1 MNKITK
7 KHVIKFLSLFT
18 FMLFSCQG
26 LFDSQKIESMQDGPF
41 VVTGRISNSMDSS
54 ASGARTASSSK
65 NELEK
70 FWYKVT
76 ATPSE
81 STLEVKETIVSS
93 KDYSFVLDKGTW
105 TFYVEAYLV
114 ATSDEIT
121 DSTIPILVSNNLEY
135 NINSSSVTLPSI
147 TLQLNTAANATG
159 TFSLP
164 IDVTGTGIESCK
176 VEFTNILDGIKPD
189 GFTANADTVSETGRE
204 IITLQP
210 GSNISA
216 GYYLM
221 RMEFYNGT
229 NGTGIRLYSRTEMIT
244 IYPGA
249 SSTSYVVKWNNE
261 NNLLEITTSLIEGNR
276 NHEVYVDSSASVSG
290 SGGFFD
296 PFNTFT
302 QAMDYINTVNDGND
316 ANIDYSIILC
326 NDITG
331 APASGS
337 DTFITIE
344 PHHPINLTIKSKPES
359 EIYKIQPT
367 ESSRGIS
374 FKGIDGGACLFTLQ
388 NVAITGYGTST
399 DNTTPLGAYVYENA
413 TVQLTGATYIDYIA
427 VENDALSIK
436 IPSELKKI
444 YKTADNKYSTEEAD
458 NTLLKNFI
466 YVPQTS
472 YAEDKRYLSGDGLA
486 ASYMNIGIEDQQL
499 ADSKKQKWEF
509 LSTGYIQKFFLYAKN
524 LTSIPAAGDTVYI
537 KDAADLYALQTLVN
551 SGYLFN
557 ADGSKKILSSSG
569 ISFENVTFEQL
580 EDIDLTT
587 NATTENWVPI
597 GKTNSTYVPTSY
609 PFSGN
614 YAGNKKTIN
623 IQMAYS
629 SGTELTLGLFGYVKN
644 GSVKDITVSGKITAD
659 DISTVKLAAG
669 VVSYLENG
677 TVDGCVNDVKIIIKD
692 TVSGAKI
699 GGIVAEAMTGS
710 KITNCISKNFVSVIN
725 ANNIVCM
732 GGVAGS
738 AYGTLIDNVKNEKR
752 IVCSSD
758 SGVTAETGGIVG
770 YLCDSKINN
779 SINRG
784 QVLLT
789 SNGHAGGIV
798 GSLFG
803 TTNKIYNCYNENIVS
818 ASNGYSAGIVGY
830 AAINQSQTSVD
841 IQNCVS
847 YEKINENISQKSGII
862 NVVKS
867 TDSDPDTI
875 GTISNCYWYIP
886 SGITLEMK
894 GTDDPDTTVENCS
907 SFTLNSPA
915 DEWYGTLASPVDA
928 GEKTNIKALVYA
940 LNSWVDYANKT
951 SLVSDV
957 TFKTVHFDKDNGN
970 DNGNGLEFGTPPEG
984 EPPAAPTGS
993 LSSDFSDS
1001 ILSLKDGGT
1010 TVYVKTAEDLKAFAA
1025 LVNSGSYG
1033 EDSAKLEVTDKTF
1046 TDITVEQTAD
1056 IDLTDLYDDSFTSW
1070 VPIGNSPTER
1080 FQGTYNGNNFKIE
1093 GLFIKDD
1100 NTSTDSGLFG
1110 TVRNG
1115 SILNCNVF
1123 GSINVSGACYA
1134 DNGGI
1139 VAILQDSTV
1148 SNCTSYVT
1156 IIYGST
1162 NTTAYA
1168 AGGIVGK
1175 VSHGSSGESYI
1186 DNCVNLGNI
1195 TVSENTGY
1203 VGGIVGNISY
1213 KCTITN
1219 CINKGTIANNSTHSN
1234 KSSGG
1239 IVGNISENI
1248 QTTIENCYNNAD
1260 ITSLETTGKAGG
1272 IVGYLN
1278 AGCAAAITNCVNN
1291 GNISKYGYKYGIV
1304 GNDSF
1309 GANSGTVSNCRFT
1322 TAYGINSALL
1332 GGSSNISSIDN
1343 ISFLSSELS
1352 TLPTVLN
1359 NWVNTKN
1366 ASEPGKYLSWA
1377 YESAKGLYL
1386 VPPPVVANP
1395 PIAGHTYASTMAS
1408 APSSGTVYIR
1418 EAADLQQISTWSQS
1432 STLEN
1437 VTFEMDYDVS
1447 LDGIEWTPIGT
1458 VSNPFGGIFDGNNKS
1473 IINFNNDSAGDGF
1486 ALFNRAKNASLKN
1499 IDISG
1504 QITVT
1509 TGPSPYSAGIVAMAD
1524 GCNIEN
1530 CKSNVNITSAIEG
1543 SCIAGIAANLT
1554 GVPSTI
1560 SNCLNLGTMDISK
1573 KTSNAGGI
1581 VAYVSI
1587 KDNTTFIRNVENKG
1601 NIKHSGAA
1609 TSSINL
1615 GGIVGLADTNSG
1627 GVIVIENSGNK
1638 GTIFSNAKN
1647 SNTAVT
1653 DSLKVHAGGI
1663 IGFEI
1668 NSKANNK
1675 VLNCFNVGQ
1684 ISGANINAAI
1694 VATGSTVAT
1703 IEYCYF
1709 DSTKCEMWKDSSNEE
1724 TTTVKKTYA
1733 DSGYNVSITVNS
1745 TDCYYVTTA
1754 LNTWIQSQSDSSLY
1768 TNWNNIHG
1776 DNSAPG
1782 YGEPVLPIE
1791 QTP

>member
-26 LFDSQKIESMQDGPF
+26 LFDSQKIESKQEGPF

-65 NELEK
+65 NESEK

-81 STLEVKETIVSS
+81 PTLEVKETIVSS

-147 TLQLNTAANATG
+147 ELKMNTAANATG

-176 VEFTNILDGIKPD
+176 VEFTNMLDGSAPEE
-189 GFTANADTVSETGRE
+189 FTANADTVSETGSK

-229 NGTGIRLYSRTEMIT
+229 DGTGLRLYSRTEMIT

-261 NNLLEITTSLIEGNR
+261 NNLLEITASLIEGNR
-276 NHEVYVDSSASVSG
+276 NHEVYVNSAASVSG

-326 NDITG
+326 SDITG
-331 APASGS
+331 ASASGS
-337 DTFITIE
+337 DTFIEIE
-344 PHHPINLTIKSKPES
+344 PHHLINLTIKSKPES

-399 DNTTPLGAYVYENA
+399 DNTAPLGAYVYENA

-427 VENDALSIK
+427 VENDAPVIK

-444 YKTADNKYSTEEAD
+444 YKTADNKYSTEETD

-472 YAEDKRYLSGDGLA
+472 YAEDKQYLSGDGLA
-486 ASYMNIGIEDQQL
+486 TSCMNIGIKDQQL
-499 ADSKKQKWEF
+499 DDSKKQKWEF

-524 LTSIPAAGDTVYI
+524 LTSIPAEGDTVYI

-557 ADGSKKILSSSG
+557 ADGSKIILSTTG

-587 NATTENWVPI
+587 NDNTKKWVPI

-614 YAGNKKTIN
+614 YAGNNKTIN
-623 IQMAYS
+623 ILMSYS

-644 GSVKDITVSGKITAD
+644 GSVKDITVSGSIETND
-659 DISTVKLAAG
+659 PSTVKLAAG
-669 VVSYLENG
+669 IVSYLENG
-677 TVDGCVNDVKIIIKD
+677 TVDGCVDDVLITIKY

-732 GGVAGS
+732 GGIAGS
-738 AYGTLIDNVKNEKR
+738 AYGTLIDNVKNGKK
-752 IVCSSD
+752 IACSSD

-770 YLCDSKINN
+770 YLCDSKIYN

-784 QVLLT
+784 QVLLL
-789 SNGHAGGIV
+789 SDGHAGGIV

-803 TTNKIYNCYNENIVS
+803 TENKIYNCYNDNIVS
-818 ASNGYSAGIVGY
+818 VYNGYSAGIVGY
-830 AAINQSQTSVD
+830 AAINQSHSSVD

-847 YEKINENISQKSGII
+847 YENINENDSQKSGII
-862 NVVKS
+862 NVVNS
-867 TDSDPDTI
+867 TASDPDTI

-894 GTDDPDTTVENCS
+894 GPDGSGTTVENCS

-915 DEWYGTLASPVDA
+915 DEWYGTLASPVTA
-928 GEKTNIKALVYA
+928 GGKTGIKALVYA
-940 LNSWVDYANKT
+940 LNSWVVYANEPP
-951 SLVSDV
+951 LVSDV
-957 TFKTVHFDKDNGN
+957 EFKNVHFDET
-970 DNGNGLEFGTPPEG
+970 NGLEFGTPPAG

-993 LSSDFSDS
+993 LSSEFSDS
-1001 ILSLKDGGT
+1001 ILSLNNGETT

-1033 EDSAKLEVTDKTF
+1033 KDSVTLEVTDKTF
-1046 TDITVEQTAD
+1046 AGITVEQTAD

-1070 VPIGNSPTER
+1070 IPIGTTEGYTTKW
-1080 FQGTYNGNNFKIE
+1080 FKGTYNGNGNQISNLNINATTDIAPALFGNVQNGTIQNVIVSGSVVCSSGDYVA
-1093 GLFIKDD
+1093 GLVNCLVSGTLENCVSNVNVK
-1100 NTSTDSGLFG
+1100 NTSAYT
-1110 TVRNG
+1110 T
-1115 SILNCNVF
+1115 SIT
-1123 GSINVSGACYA
+1123 
-1134 DNGGI
+1134 GGI
-1139 VAILQDSTV
+1139 VASVKGGSKVL
-1148 SNCTSYVT
+1148 NCTNN
-1156 IIYGST
+1156 GSIE
-1162 NTTAYA
+1162 NTGNSNF
-1168 AGGIVGK
+1168 AGGIAG
-1175 VSHGSSGESYI
+1175 VSDSTSTNLFINCKNNGS
-1186 DNCVNLGNI
+1186 VI
-1195 TVSENTGY
+1195 TSSTDISSSA
-1203 VGGIVGNISY
+1203 GGIISTNKGQLY
-1213 KCTITN
+1213 IFN
-1219 CINKGTIANNSTHSN
+1219 CINYGKIETKNNAGYG
-1234 KSSGG
+1234 GG
-1239 IVGNISENI
+1239 ILGANRTESYRVNI
-1248 QTTIENCYNNAD
+1248 Y
-1260 ITSLETTGKAGG
+1260 
-1272 IVGYLN
+1272 
-1278 AGCAAAITNCVNN
+1278 NCVNN
-1291 GNISKYGYKYGIV
+1291 ASVNNFSGNYGIIGYIQANSTIYVKYCYNNSSKVSELFDTTSSITSENNQNTSFTEGYEESIVTELNANISKFSDLYGYEYCH
-1304 GNDSF
+1304 N
-1309 GANSGTVSNCRFT
+1309 
-1322 TAYGINSALL
+1322 
-1332 GGSSNISSIDN
+1332 
-1343 ISFLSSELS
+1343 
-1352 TLPTVLN
+1352 
-1359 NWVNTKN
+1359 
-1366 ASEPGKYLSWA
+1366 WA

-1418 EAADLQQISTWSQS
+1418 ESADLQQIFQ
-1432 STLEN
+1432 L
-1437 VTFEMDYDVS
+1437 V
-1447 LDGIEWTPIGT
+1447 PI
-1458 VSNPFGGIFDGNNKS
+1458 F
-1473 IINFNNDSAGDGF
+1473 
-1486 ALFNRAKNASLKN
+1486 
-1499 IDISG
+1499 
-1504 QITVT
+1504 
-1509 TGPSPYSAGIVAMAD
+1509 
-1524 GCNIEN
+1524 
-1530 CKSNVNITSAIEG
+1530 
-1543 SCIAGIAANLT
+1543 
-1554 GVPSTI
+1554 
-1560 SNCLNLGTMDISK
+1560 
-1573 KTSNAGGI
+1573 
-1581 VAYVSI
+1581 
-1587 KDNTTFIRNVENKG
+1587 
-1601 NIKHSGAA
+1601 
-1609 TSSINL
+1609 
-1615 GGIVGLADTNSG
+1615 
-1627 GVIVIENSGNK
+1627 
-1638 GTIFSNAKN
+1638 
-1647 SNTAVT
+1647 
-1653 DSLKVHAGGI
+1653 
-1663 IGFEI
+1663 
-1668 NSKANNK
+1668 
-1675 VLNCFNVGQ
+1675 
-1684 ISGANINAAI
+1684 
-1694 VATGSTVAT
+1694 
-1703 IEYCYF
+1703 
-1709 DSTKCEMWKDSSNEE
+1709 
-1724 TTTVKKTYA
+1724 
-1733 DSGYNVSITVNS
+1733 
-1745 TDCYYVTTA
+1745 
-1754 LNTWIQSQSDSSLY
+1754 Y
-1768 TNWNNIHG
+1768 T
-1776 DNSAPG
+1776 
-1782 YGEPVLPIE
+1782 
-1791 QTP
+1791 

>member
-1 MNKITK
+1 
-7 KHVIKFLSLFT
+7 
-18 FMLFSCQG
+18 MLFSCQG

-65 NELEK
+65 NESEK

-135 NINSSSVTLPSI
+135 NINLSSVTLPSI
-147 TLQLNTAANATG
+147 KLKMNTAANATG

-164 IDVTGTGIESCK
+164 IDVTDTGIASCK

-189 GFTANADTVSETGRE
+189 GFIANAVTGSENGSK

-276 NHEVYVDSSASVSG
+276 NHEVYVDSSALDSG

-316 ANIDYSIILC
+316 TNIDYSIILC

-337 DTFITIE
+337 NTFIEIE
-344 PHHPINLTIKSKPES
+344 PHHPINLTIKSKPDS

-374 FKGIDGGACLFTLQ
+374 FKGIDGEDCLFTLQ
-388 NVAITGYGTST
+388 DVAITGYGTST
-399 DNTTPLGAYVYENA
+399 DNTAPLGAYVYKNA

-427 VENDALSIK
+427 VEDDALSIK

-444 YKTADNKYSTEEAD
+444 YKTAENKYSTEEAD

-472 YAEDKRYLSGDGLA
+472 YAEDKQYLSGDGLA
-486 ASYMNIGIEDQQL
+486 TSCMNIGIEDQQL

-524 LTSIPAAGDTVYI
+524 LTSIPAAGETVYI

-551 SGYLFN
+551 SGFLFN
-557 ADGSKKILSSSG
+557 ADGTKITLSSSG

-580 EDIDLTT
+580 EDVDLTKNDNT
-587 NATTENWVPI
+587 KNWFPI
-597 GKTNSTYVPTSY
+597 GKTYSTLVSTSY

-623 IQMAYS
+623 IQMSYS

-644 GSVKDITVSGKITAD
+644 GSVKDITVSGNITTD

-669 VVSYLENG
+669 VVSYLEGG
-677 TVDGCVNDVKIIIKD
+677 TVDGCVNDVSIAIKNG
-692 TVSGAKI
+692 TVDGAKI
-699 GGIVAEAMTGS
+699 GGIVAAAMSAS
-710 KITNCISKNFVSVIN
+710 KITNCISKKFVSVAN
-725 ANNIVCM
+725 ANTTVCM
-732 GGVAGS
+732 GGIAGS
-738 AYGTLIDNVKNEKR
+738 AYGTLIDNVKNEKK
-752 IVCSSD
+752 IACSSV

-770 YLCDSKINN
+770 YLCDSKIYN

-784 QVLLT
+784 QVLLL
-789 SNGHAGGIV
+789 SDGHAGGIV

-803 TTNKIYNCYNENIVS
+803 TENKIYNCYNENIVS

-867 TDSDPDTI
+867 TASDPDSI

-894 GTDDPDTTVENCS
+894 GTDDPDTVVENCS

-928 GEKTNIKALVYA
+928 GEKTGIKALVYA
-940 LNSWVDYANKT
+940 LNSWVNYANET

-957 TFKTVHFDKDNGN
+957 EFKNVFFDKDNGN

-1001 ILSLKDGGT
+1001 ILSLNNGETT

-1056 IDLTDLYDDSFTSW
+1056 IDLAALYDESFTSW
-1070 VPIGNSPTER
+1070 VPIGTTEGYT
-1080 FQGTYNGNNFKIE
+1080 FKWFKGTYNGNGNQISNLNINATTDIAPALFGNVQNGTIQNVIVSGSVTCSSGDDVA
-1093 GLFIKDD
+1093 GLVNCLDSGTVKNCVSNVNVT
-1100 NTSTDSGLFG
+1100 NTSAYTTSITGGVVANVKGGSKILNC
-1110 TVRNG
+1110 TNNG
-1115 SILNCNVF
+1115 SIENTGN
-1123 GSINVSGACYA
+1123 
-1134 DNGGI
+1134 
-1139 VAILQDSTV
+1139 
-1148 SNCTSYVT
+1148 SNF
-1156 IIYGST
+1156 
-1162 NTTAYA
+1162 
-1168 AGGIVGK
+1168 AGGIAG
-1175 VSHGSSGESYI
+1175 VSDSTSTNLFINCKNNGS
-1186 DNCVNLGNI
+1186 VI
-1195 TVSENTGY
+1195 TSSTDTSSSA
-1203 VGGIVGNISY
+1203 GGIISTNRGKLNIF
-1213 KCTITN
+1213 N
-1219 CINKGTIANNSTHSN
+1219 CINYGEIKATSNAAYGGGILGANSTTSYN
-1234 KSSGG
+1234 
-1239 IVGNISENI
+1239 VNI
-1248 QTTIENCYNNAD
+1248 Y
-1260 ITSLETTGKAGG
+1260 
-1272 IVGYLN
+1272 
-1278 AGCAAAITNCVNN
+1278 NCVNN
-1291 GNISKYGYKYGIV
+1291 ASVNNFSGNYGIIGYIQANSTIYVKYCYNNSSKVSELFDTTSSVTSEGNQNLSFTDVYEESIVTELNANISKFSDLYGYEYCHK
-1304 GNDSF
+1304 
-1309 GANSGTVSNCRFT
+1309 
-1322 TAYGINSALL
+1322 
-1332 GGSSNISSIDN
+1332 
-1343 ISFLSSELS
+1343 
-1352 TLPTVLN
+1352 
-1359 NWVNTKN
+1359 
-1366 ASEPGKYLSWA
+1366 WA

-1437 VTFEMDYDVS
+1437 VTFVMDYDVS
-1447 LDGIEWTPIGT
+1447 LDGIEWIPIGT
-1458 VSNPFGGIFDGNNKS
+1458 VSNPFGGSFDGNNKT

-1486 ALFNRAKNASLKN
+1486 ALFNRATNASLKN

-1504 QITVT
+1504 QITVNT
-1509 TGPSPYSAGIVAMAD
+1509 DSNPYSAGIVAMAD
-1524 GCNIEN
+1524 GCIIEN
-1530 CKSNVNITSAIEG
+1530 CKSNVNITSTIEG

-1554 GVPSTI
+1554 GTPSTI

-1573 KTSNAGGI
+1573 KNSKAGGI
-1581 VAYVSI
+1581 VALVSI
-1587 KDNTTFIRNVENKG
+1587 NSNTTFIRNVENKG
-1601 NIKHSGAA
+1601 GIKHSGTA
-1609 TSSINL
+1609 TTSINL
-1615 GGIVGLADTNSG
+1615 GGIVGFADTNSG

-1638 GTIFSNAKN
+1638 GTITSNAN
-1647 SNTAVT
+1647 NTNASVG
-1653 DSLKVHAGGI
+1653 DSSKVHAGGI
-1663 IGFEI
+1663 IGFESY
-1668 NSKANNK
+1668 SKADNK
-1675 VLNCFNVGQ
+1675 VFNCFNVGE

-1694 VATGSTVAT
+1694 VATGSTAAT

-1709 DSTKCEMWKDSSNEE
+1709 DSTKCEMWKDSSKEE
-1724 TTTVKKTYA
+1724 TDTVKKTYA

-1745 TDCYYVTTA
+1745 TDCHYVTTA
-1754 LNTWIQSQSDSSLY
+1754 LNTWIQSQSDSFLY
-1768 TNWNNIHG
+1768 TNWNNING
-1776 DNSAPG
+1776 DNSATG

>member
-1 MNKITK
+1 
-7 KHVIKFLSLFT
+7 
-18 FMLFSCQG
+18 MLFSCQG
-26 LFDSQKIESMQDGPF
+26 LFDSQKIESMQEGPF

-65 NELEK
+65 NESEK

-81 STLEVKETIVSS
+81 PTLEVKETIVSS

-135 NINSSSVTLPSI
+135 NINSSSVTLPSVE
-147 TLQLNTAANATG
+147 LKMNTAANATG

-189 GFTANADTVSETGRE
+189 GFIANADTVSETGRE

-221 RMEFYNGT
+221 RMEFYSET
-229 NGTGIRLYSRTEMIT
+229 DGTGIRLYSRTEMIT

-276 NHEVYVDSSASVSG
+276 NHEVYVNSSDSDSG

-296 PFNTFT
+296 PFKTFT

-337 DTFITIE
+337 DTFIEIE

-399 DNTTPLGAYVYENA
+399 DNTAPLGAYVYENA

-436 IPSELKKI
+436 IPSELEKI

-472 YAEDKRYLSGDGLA
+472 YAEDKQYLSGDGLA
-486 ASYMNIGIEDQQL
+486 TSCMNIGIKDQQL
-499 ADSKKQKWEF
+499 DDSKKQKWEF

-524 LTSIPAAGDTVYI
+524 LTSIPAEGDTVYI

-551 SGYLFN
+551 SGYLLN
-557 ADGSKKILSSSG
+557 ADGSKNILSTTG
-569 ISFENVTFEQL
+569 ISFEGVTFEQL

-587 NATTENWVPI
+587 NDNTKNWFPI
-597 GKTNSTYVPTSY
+597 GKTYSTLVSTSY

-614 YAGNKKTIN
+614 YAGNNKTIN
-623 IQMAYS
+623 ILMSYS

-644 GSVKDITVSGKITAD
+644 GSVKDITVSGNITTD
-659 DISTVKLAAG
+659 GDSTVKLAAG
-669 VVSYLENG
+669 VVSYLEG
-677 TVDGCVNDVKIIIKD
+677 GIVDGCVNDVIIVIKD

-732 GGVAGS
+732 GGIAGS
-738 AYGTLIDNVKNEKR
+738 AYGTLIDNVKNEKK
-752 IVCSSD
+752 IACSSD

-770 YLCDSKINN
+770 YLVDSQIYN
-779 SINRG
+779 SINKG
-784 QVLLT
+784 QVLLL
-789 SNGHAGGIV
+789 SDGHAGGIV

-803 TTNKIYNCYNENIVS
+803 TENKIYNCYNDNIVS
-818 ASNGYSAGIVGY
+818 VYNGYSAGIVGY
-830 AAINQSQTSVD
+830 AAINQSQTSVV

-847 YEKINENISQKSGII
+847 YENINENDSQKSGII
-862 NVVKS
+862 NVVNS
-867 TDSDPDTI
+867 TASDPDTI

-894 GTDDPDTTVENCS
+894 GPDGSGTTVENCS

-915 DEWYGTLASPVDA
+915 DEWYGTLASPVTA
-928 GEKTNIKALVYA
+928 GGKTGIKALVYA

-951 SLVSDV
+951 PLVSDV
-957 TFKTVHFDKDNGN
+957 TFKNVCFDET
-970 DNGNGLEFGTPPEG
+970 NGLEFGAPPEG
-984 EPPAAPTGS
+984 EPPAAPTCS

-1001 ILSLKDGGT
+1001 IQSLNTGGT
-1010 TVYVKTAEDLKAFAA
+1010 IVYVKTAEDLKAFAA

-1033 EDSAKLEVTDKTF
+1033 KDSATLEVTDKTF
-1046 TDITVEQTAD
+1046 TGITVEQTAD

-1070 VPIGNSPTER
+1070 IPIGTTEGYTTKW
-1080 FQGTYNGNNFKIE
+1080 FKGTYNGNGNQISNLNINATTDIAPALFGNVQNGTIQNVIVSGSVVCSSGDYVA
-1093 GLFIKDD
+1093 GLVNCLVSGTLENCVSNVNVK
-1100 NTSTDSGLFG
+1100 NTSAYT
-1110 TVRNG
+1110 T
-1115 SILNCNVF
+1115 SIT
-1123 GSINVSGACYA
+1123 
-1134 DNGGI
+1134 GGI
-1139 VAILQDSTV
+1139 VASVKGGSKVL
-1148 SNCTSYVT
+1148 NCTNN
-1156 IIYGST
+1156 GSIE
-1162 NTTAYA
+1162 NTGNSNF
-1168 AGGIVGK
+1168 AGGIAG
-1175 VSHGSSGESYI
+1175 VSDSTSTNLFINCKNNGS
-1186 DNCVNLGNI
+1186 VI
-1195 TVSENTGY
+1195 TSSTDISSSA
-1203 VGGIVGNISY
+1203 GGIISTNKGQLNIF
-1213 KCTITN
+1213 N
-1219 CINKGTIANNSTHSN
+1219 CINYGKIETKNNAGYG
-1234 KSSGG
+1234 GG
-1239 IVGNISENI
+1239 ILGANRTESYRVNI
-1248 QTTIENCYNNAD
+1248 Y
-1260 ITSLETTGKAGG
+1260 
-1272 IVGYLN
+1272 
-1278 AGCAAAITNCVNN
+1278 NCVNN
-1291 GNISKYGYKYGIV
+1291 ASVNNFSGNYGIIGYIQANSTIYVKYCYNNSSKVSELFDTTSSITSENNQNTSFTEGYEESIVTELNANISKFSDLYGYEYCH
-1304 GNDSF
+1304 N
-1309 GANSGTVSNCRFT
+1309 
-1322 TAYGINSALL
+1322 
-1332 GGSSNISSIDN
+1332 
-1343 ISFLSSELS
+1343 
-1352 TLPTVLN
+1352 
-1359 NWVNTKN
+1359 
-1366 ASEPGKYLSWA
+1366 WA

-1432 STLEN
+1432 SKLEN

-1447 LDGIEWTPIGT
+1447 LDGVEWTPIGT
-1458 VSNPFGGIFDGNNKS
+1458 VSYPFGGIFDGNNKT

-1486 ALFNRAKNASLKN
+1486 ALFNRATNASLKN

-1509 TGPSPYSAGIVAMAD
+1509 TDSSPYSAGIVAMAD
-1524 GCNIEN
+1524 GCTIEN

-1554 GVPSTI
+1554 GSPSTI

-1573 KTSNAGGI
+1573 KTSKAGGI

-1587 KDNTTFIRNVENKG
+1587 NSNTTFIRNVENKG
-1601 NIKHSGAA
+1601 GIKHSGTA
-1609 TSSINL
+1609 TTSINL
-1615 GGIVGLADTNSG
+1615 GGVVGFADTNSG

-1638 GTIFSNAKN
+1638 GTITSNAKN
-1647 SNTAVT
+1647 SNASVG
-1653 DSLKVHAGGI
+1653 DSSKVHAGGI
-1663 IGFEI
+1663 IGFESY
-1668 NSKANNK
+1668 SKADNK
-1675 VLNCFNVGQ
+1675 VLNCFNVGE

-1694 VATGSTVAT
+1694 VATGSTTAT

-1709 DSTKCEMWKDSSNEE
+1709 DSTKCEMWKDSSKEE
-1724 TTTVKKTYA
+1724 TDTVKKTYA

-1745 TDCYYVTTA
+1745 TDCHYVTTA

-1768 TNWNNIHG
+1768 TNWNNING
-1776 DNSAPG
+1776 DNSATG

>member
-26 LFDSQKIESMQDGPF
+26 LFDSRKIESMQDGPF

-81 STLEVKETIVSS
+81 PTLEVKETIVSS

-105 TFYVEAYLV
+105 TFYVKAYLV

-164 IDVTGTGIESCK
+164 IDVTDTDIESCK
-176 VEFTNILDGIKPD
+176 VEFTNMLGGSTPAE
-189 GFTANADTVSETGRE
+189 FTANAVTDSETGSKN
-204 IITLQP
+204 ITLQP

-229 NGTGIRLYSRTEMIT
+229 NGTGLRLYSRTEMIT

-276 NHEVYVDSSASVSG
+276 NHEVYVNSAASVSG

-374 FKGIDGGACLFTLQ
+374 FKGVDGGACHFTLQ

-399 DNTTPLGAYVYENA
+399 DNTAPLGAYVYENA

-427 VENDALSIK
+427 VENDAPVIK
-436 IPSELKKI
+436 IPSELEKI

-472 YAEDKRYLSGDGLA
+472 YAEDKQYLSGDGLA
-486 ASYMNIGIEDQQL
+486 TSCMNIGIKDQQL
-499 ADSKKQKWEF
+499 DDSKKQKWEF

-551 SGYLFN
+551 SGYLLN

-569 ISFENVTFEQL
+569 ISFEGVTFEQL

-587 NATTENWVPI
+587 NDNTKKWVPI
-597 GKTNSTYVPTSY
+597 GKTNSTYVPTNY

-614 YAGNKKTIN
+614 YAGNNKKIE
-623 IQMAYS
+623 ILMSYS

-644 GSVKDITVSGKITAD
+644 GSVKDITVSGSITTD
-659 DISTVKLAAG
+659 GDSTVKLAAG
-669 VVSYLENG
+669 VVSYLEG
-677 TVDGCVNDVKIIIKD
+677 GIVDGCVNDVIIVIKD

-732 GGVAGS
+732 GGIAGS
-738 AYGTLIDNVKNEKR
+738 AYGTLIDNVKNEKK
-752 IVCSSD
+752 IACSSD

-770 YLCDSKINN
+770 YLCDSKIYN

-784 QVLLT
+784 QVLLL
-789 SNGHAGGIV
+789 SDGHAGGIV

-803 TTNKIYNCYNENIVS
+803 TENKIYNCYNDNIVS
-818 ASNGYSAGIVGY
+818 VYNGYSAGIVGY

-847 YEKINENISQKSGII
+847 YENINENDSQKSGII
-862 NVVKS
+862 NVVNS
-867 TDSDPDTI
+867 TASDPDTI
-875 GTISNCYWYIP
+875 GTISNCYWFIP

-894 GTDDPDTTVENCS
+894 GPDGFGTTVENCS

-915 DEWYGTLASPVDA
+915 DEWYGTLASPVTA
-928 GEKTNIKALVYA
+928 GEKTGIKALVYA

-951 SLVSDV
+951 PLVSDV
-957 TFKTVHFDKDNGN
+957 TFKNVCFDET
-970 DNGNGLEFGTPPEG
+970 NGLEFGAPPEG

-1001 ILSLKDGGT
+1001 IQSLNTGGT
-1010 TVYVKTAEDLKAFAA
+1010 IVYVKTAEDLKAFAA

-1033 EDSAKLEVTDKTF
+1033 KDSATLEVTDKTF
-1046 TDITVEQTAD
+1046 TGITVEQTAD

-1070 VPIGNSPTER
+1070 IPIGTTEGYTTKW
-1080 FQGTYNGNNFKIE
+1080 FKGTYNGNGNQISNLNINATTDIAPA
-1093 GLFIKDD
+1093 LFGNVQNGTIQNVIVSGSVVCSSGDNVAGVVYYLVSGTLENCVSNVNVK
-1100 NTSTDSGLFG
+1100 NTSAYT
-1110 TVRNG
+1110 T
-1115 SILNCNVF
+1115 SIT
-1123 GSINVSGACYA
+1123 
-1134 DNGGI
+1134 GGI
-1139 VAILQDSTV
+1139 VASVKGGSKVL
-1148 SNCTSYVT
+1148 NCTNN
-1156 IIYGST
+1156 GSIE
-1162 NTTAYA
+1162 NTGNSNF
-1168 AGGIVGK
+1168 AGGIAG
-1175 VSHGSSGESYI
+1175 VSDSTSTNLFINCKNNGS
-1186 DNCVNLGNI
+1186 VI
-1195 TVSENTGY
+1195 TSSTDISSSA
-1203 VGGIVGNISY
+1203 GGIISTNKGQLNIF
-1213 KCTITN
+1213 N
-1219 CINKGTIANNSTHSN
+1219 CINYGKIETKNNAGYG
-1234 KSSGG
+1234 GG
-1239 IVGNISENI
+1239 ILGANRTESYRVNI
-1248 QTTIENCYNNAD
+1248 Y
-1260 ITSLETTGKAGG
+1260 
-1272 IVGYLN
+1272 
-1278 AGCAAAITNCVNN
+1278 NCVNN
-1291 GNISKYGYKYGIV
+1291 ASVNNFSGNYGIIGYIQANSTIYVKYCYNNSSKVSELFDTTSSITSENNQNTSFTEGYEESIVTELNANISKFSDLYGYEYCH
-1304 GNDSF
+1304 N
-1309 GANSGTVSNCRFT
+1309 
-1322 TAYGINSALL
+1322 
-1332 GGSSNISSIDN
+1332 
-1343 ISFLSSELS
+1343 
-1352 TLPTVLN
+1352 
-1359 NWVNTKN
+1359 
-1366 ASEPGKYLSWA
+1366 WA

-1395 PIAGHTYASTMAS
+1395 PIAGHTYASTMTS

-1418 EAADLQQISTWSQS
+1418 EATDLQQISTWSQS

-1447 LDGIEWTPIGT
+1447 LDGIEWIPIGN
-1458 VSNPFGGIFDGNNKS
+1458 VSNPFGGSFDGNNKS

-1486 ALFNRAKNASLKN
+1486 ALFNRATNASLKN

-1509 TGPSPYSAGIVAMAD
+1509 TDSSPYSAGIVAMAD
-1524 GCNIEN
+1524 GCIIEN

-1554 GVPSTI
+1554 GSPSTI

-1573 KTSNAGGI
+1573 KNSKAGGI
-1581 VAYVSI
+1581 VALVSI
-1587 KDNTTFIRNVENKG
+1587 NSNTTFIRNVENKG
-1601 NIKHSGAA
+1601 GIKHSGTA
-1609 TSSINL
+1609 TTSINL
-1615 GGIVGLADTNSG
+1615 GGVVGFADTNSG

-1638 GTIFSNAKN
+1638 GTITSKAKN
-1647 SNTAVT
+1647 SNASVG
-1653 DSLKVHAGGI
+1653 DSSKVHAGGI
-1663 IGFEI
+1663 IGFESY
-1668 NSKANNK
+1668 SKADNK
-1675 VLNCFNVGQ
+1675 VLNCFNVGE

-1694 VATGSTVAT
+1694 VATGSTAAT

-1709 DSTKCEMWKDSSNEE
+1709 DSTKCEMWKDSSKEE
-1724 TTTVKKTYA
+1724 TDTVKKTYA

-1745 TDCYYVTTA
+1745 TDCHYVTTA

-1768 TNWNNIHG
+1768 KTWNNING
-1776 DNSAPG
+1776 DNSATG

>member
-1 MNKITK
+1 
-7 KHVIKFLSLFT
+7 
-18 FMLFSCQG
+18 MLFSCRG

-65 NELEK
+65 NESEK

-76 ATPSE
+76 ATPSDA
-81 STLEVKETIVSS
+81 TLEVKETIVSS

-135 NINSSSVTLPSI
+135 NINSSSVTLPSVE
-147 TLQLNTAANATG
+147 LKMNTAANATG

-189 GFTANADTVSETGRE
+189 GFTKNADTVSETGSK

-221 RMEFYNGT
+221 RMEFYSGSD
-229 NGTGIRLYSRTEMIT
+229 GTGIRLYSRTEMIT

-249 SSTSYVVKWNNE
+249 SSTSYVVKWNNQ
-261 NNLLEITTSLIEGNR
+261 NNLLEITTSLIKGNR
-276 NHEVYVDSSASVSG
+276 NHEVYVNSSVSNSG
-290 SGGFFD
+290 SGSFFD

-326 NDITG
+326 SDITG

-337 DTFITIE
+337 DTFIEIE
-344 PHHPINLTIKSKPES
+344 PHHPINLTIKSKSKSKDES

-374 FKGIDGGACLFTLQ
+374 FKGIDGEACLFTLQ

-399 DNTTPLGAYVYENA
+399 DNTANLGAYVYENA

-427 VENDALSIK
+427 VENDAPVIK
-436 IPSELKKI
+436 IPSELEKI
-444 YKTADNKYSTEEAD
+444 YKTADNKYSIEETG

-472 YAEDKRYLSGDGLA
+472 YAEDKQYLSGDGLA
-486 ASYMNIGIEDQQL
+486 TSCMNIGIKDQQL
-499 ADSKKQKWEF
+499 DDSKKQKWEF

-557 ADGSKKILSSSG
+557 ADGSKNFLSTTG

-597 GKTNSTYVPTSY
+597 GKYNSATYATSY
-609 PFSGN
+609 PFSGK
-614 YAGNKKTIN
+614 YAGNKKTIK
-623 IQMAYS
+623 IIMSYS
-629 SGTELTLGLFGYVKN
+629 SGNELTLGVFGYVKN
-644 GSVKDITVSGKITAD
+644 GSVKDITVSGSITTD
-659 DISTVKLAAG
+659 GDSTVKLAAG
-669 VVSYLENG
+669 VVSYLEGG
-677 TVDGCVNDVKIIIKD
+677 TVDGCVNDVSIAIKNE
-692 TVSGAKI
+692 TVQGAKI
-699 GGIVAEAMTGS
+699 GGIVADAMSAS
-710 KITNCISKNFVSVIN
+710 KITNCISKKIVSVAN
-725 ANNIVCM
+725 ANTTVCM
-732 GGVAGS
+732 GGIAGS
-738 AYGTLIDNVKNEKR
+738 AYGTLIDNVKNEKK
-752 IVCSSD
+752 IICSGD
-758 SGVTAETGGIVG
+758 SGLTAETGGIVG
-770 YLCDSKINN
+770 YLCDSKIYN

-784 QVLLT
+784 QVLLL
-789 SNGHAGGIV
+789 SDGHAGGIV

-803 TTNKIYNCYNENIVS
+803 TENKIYNCYNDNIVS
-818 ASNGYSAGIVGY
+818 VYNGYSAGIVGY

-847 YEKINENISQKSGII
+847 YENINENDSQKSGII
-862 NVVKS
+862 NVVNS
-867 TDSDPDTI
+867 TASDPDTI

-894 GTDDPDTTVENCS
+894 GPDGSGTTVENCS
-907 SFTLNSPA
+907 SFTPNSPA
-915 DEWYGTLASPVDA
+915 DEWYGTLASPVTA
-928 GEKTNIKALVYA
+928 GEKTGIKALVYA

-951 SLVSDV
+951 PLVSDV
-957 TFKTVHFDKDNGN
+957 TFKNVCFDET
-970 DNGNGLEFGTPPEG
+970 NGLEFGAPPEG

-1001 ILSLKDGGT
+1001 IQSLNTGGT
-1010 TVYVKTAEDLKAFAA
+1010 IVYVKTAEDLKAFAA

-1033 EDSAKLEVTDKTF
+1033 KDSATLEVTDKTF
-1046 TDITVEQTAD
+1046 TGITVEQTAD

-1070 VPIGNSPTER
+1070 IPIGTTEGYTTKW
-1080 FQGTYNGNNFKIE
+1080 FKGTYNGNGNQISNLNINATTDIAPA
-1093 GLFIKDD
+1093 LFGNVQNGTIQNVIVSGSVVCSSGDNVAGVVYYLVSGTLENCVSNVNVK
-1100 NTSTDSGLFG
+1100 NTSAYT
-1110 TVRNG
+1110 T
-1115 SILNCNVF
+1115 SIT
-1123 GSINVSGACYA
+1123 
-1134 DNGGI
+1134 GGI
-1139 VAILQDSTV
+1139 VASVKGGSKVL
-1148 SNCTSYVT
+1148 NCTNN
-1156 IIYGST
+1156 GSIE
-1162 NTTAYA
+1162 NTGNSNF
-1168 AGGIVGK
+1168 AGGIAG
-1175 VSHGSSGESYI
+1175 VSDSTSTNLFINCKNNGS
-1186 DNCVNLGNI
+1186 VI
-1195 TVSENTGY
+1195 TSSTDISSSA
-1203 VGGIVGNISY
+1203 GGIISTNKGQLNIF
-1213 KCTITN
+1213 N
-1219 CINKGTIANNSTHSN
+1219 CINYGKIETKNNAGYG
-1234 KSSGG
+1234 GG
-1239 IVGNISENI
+1239 ILGANRTESYRVNI
-1248 QTTIENCYNNAD
+1248 Y
-1260 ITSLETTGKAGG
+1260 
-1272 IVGYLN
+1272 
-1278 AGCAAAITNCVNN
+1278 NCVNN
-1291 GNISKYGYKYGIV
+1291 ASVNNFSGNYGIIGYIQANSTIYVKYCYNNSSKVSELFDTTSSITSENNQNTSFTEGYEESIVTELNANISKFSDLYGYEYCH
-1304 GNDSF
+1304 N
-1309 GANSGTVSNCRFT
+1309 
-1322 TAYGINSALL
+1322 
-1332 GGSSNISSIDN
+1332 
-1343 ISFLSSELS
+1343 
-1352 TLPTVLN
+1352 
-1359 NWVNTKN
+1359 
-1366 ASEPGKYLSWA
+1366 WA

-1447 LDGIEWTPIGT
+1447 LDGIEWIPIGN
-1458 VSNPFGGIFDGNNKS
+1458 VSNPFGGSFDGNNKS

-1486 ALFNRAKNASLKN
+1486 ALFNRATNASLKN

-1504 QITVT
+1504 QITVNT
-1509 TGPSPYSAGIVAMAD
+1509 DSNPYSAGIVAMAD

-1554 GVPSTI
+1554 GSPSTI

-1573 KTSNAGGI
+1573 KNSKAGGI
-1581 VAYVSI
+1581 VALVSI
-1587 KDNTTFIRNVENKG
+1587 NSNTTFIRNVENKG
-1601 NIKHSGAA
+1601 GIKHSGTA
-1609 TSSINL
+1609 TTSINL
-1615 GGIVGLADTNSG
+1615 GGVVGFADTNSG

-1638 GTIFSNAKN
+1638 GTITSKAKN
-1647 SNTAVT
+1647 SNASVG
-1653 DSLKVHAGGI
+1653 DSSKVHAGGI
-1663 IGFEI
+1663 IGFESY
-1668 NSKANNK
+1668 SKADNK
-1675 VLNCFNVGQ
+1675 VLNCFNVGE

-1694 VATGSTVAT
+1694 VATGSTAAT

-1709 DSTKCEMWKDSSNEE
+1709 DSTKCEMWKDSSKEE
-1724 TTTVKKTYA
+1724 TDTVKKTYA

-1745 TDCYYVTTA
+1745 TDCHYVTTA

-1768 TNWNNIHG
+1768 TNWNNING
-1776 DNSAPG
+1776 DNSATG

>member
-1 MNKITK
+1 
-7 KHVIKFLSLFT
+7 
-18 FMLFSCQG
+18 MLFSCQG
-26 LFDSQKIESMQDGPF
+26 LFDSQKIESKQEGPF

-65 NELEK
+65 NESEK

-81 STLEVKETIVSS
+81 PTLEVKETIVSS

-147 TLQLNTAANATG
+147 ELKMNTAANATG

-176 VEFTNILDGIKPD
+176 VEFTNMLDGSAPEE
-189 GFTANADTVSETGRE
+189 FTANADTVSETGSK

-229 NGTGIRLYSRTEMIT
+229 DGTGLRLYSRTEMIT

-261 NNLLEITTSLIEGNR
+261 NNLLEITASLIEGNR
-276 NHEVYVDSSASVSG
+276 NHEVYVNSAASVSG

-326 NDITG
+326 SDITG
-331 APASGS
+331 ASASGS
-337 DTFITIE
+337 DTFIEIE
-344 PHHPINLTIKSKPES
+344 PHHLINLTIKSKPES

-399 DNTTPLGAYVYENA
+399 DNTAPLGAYVYENA

-427 VENDALSIK
+427 VENDAPVIK

-444 YKTADNKYSTEEAD
+444 YKTADNKYSTEETD

-472 YAEDKRYLSGDGLA
+472 YAEDKQYLSGDGLA
-486 ASYMNIGIEDQQL
+486 TSCMNIGIKDQQL
-499 ADSKKQKWEF
+499 DDSKKQKWEF

-524 LTSIPAAGDTVYI
+524 LTSIPAEGDTVYI

-557 ADGSKKILSSSG
+557 ADGSKIILSTTG

-587 NATTENWVPI
+587 NDNTKKWVPI

-614 YAGNKKTIN
+614 YAGNNKTIN
-623 IQMAYS
+623 ILMSYS

-644 GSVKDITVSGKITAD
+644 GSVKDITVSGSIETND
-659 DISTVKLAAG
+659 PSTVKLAAG
-669 VVSYLENG
+669 IVSYLENG
-677 TVDGCVNDVKIIIKD
+677 TVDGCVDDVLITIKY

-732 GGVAGS
+732 GGIAGS
-738 AYGTLIDNVKNEKR
+738 AYGTLIDNVKNGKK
-752 IVCSSD
+752 IACSSD

-770 YLCDSKINN
+770 YLCDSKIYN

-784 QVLLT
+784 QVLLL
-789 SNGHAGGIV
+789 SDGHAGGIV

-803 TTNKIYNCYNENIVS
+803 TENKIYNCYNDNIVS
-818 ASNGYSAGIVGY
+818 VYNGYSAGIVGY
-830 AAINQSQTSVD
+830 AAINQSHSSVD

-847 YEKINENISQKSGII
+847 YENINENDSQKSGII
-862 NVVKS
+862 NVVNS
-867 TDSDPDTI
+867 TASDPDTI

-894 GTDDPDTTVENCS
+894 GPDGSGTTVENCS

-915 DEWYGTLASPVDA
+915 DEWYGTLASPVTA
-928 GEKTNIKALVYA
+928 GGKTGIKALVYA
-940 LNSWVDYANKT
+940 LNSWVVYANEPP
-951 SLVSDV
+951 LVSDV
-957 TFKTVHFDKDNGN
+957 EFKNVHFDET
-970 DNGNGLEFGTPPEG
+970 NGLEFGTPPAG

-993 LSSDFSDS
+993 LSSEFSDS
-1001 ILSLKDGGT
+1001 ILSLNNGETT

-1033 EDSAKLEVTDKTF
+1033 KDSVTLEVTDKTF
-1046 TDITVEQTAD
+1046 AGITVEQTAD

-1070 VPIGNSPTER
+1070 IPIGTTEGYTTKW
-1080 FQGTYNGNNFKIE
+1080 FKGTYNGNGNQISNLNINATTDIAPALFGNVQNGTIQNVIVSGSVVCSSGDYVA
-1093 GLFIKDD
+1093 GLVNCLVSGTLENCVSNVNVK
-1100 NTSTDSGLFG
+1100 NTSAYT
-1110 TVRNG
+1110 T
-1115 SILNCNVF
+1115 SIT
-1123 GSINVSGACYA
+1123 
-1134 DNGGI
+1134 GGI
-1139 VAILQDSTV
+1139 VASVKGGSKVL
-1148 SNCTSYVT
+1148 NCTNN
-1156 IIYGST
+1156 GSIE
-1162 NTTAYA
+1162 NTGNSNF
-1168 AGGIVGK
+1168 AGGIAG
-1175 VSHGSSGESYI
+1175 VSDSTSTNLFINCKNNGS
-1186 DNCVNLGNI
+1186 VI
-1195 TVSENTGY
+1195 TSSTDISSSA
-1203 VGGIVGNISY
+1203 GGIISTNKGQLY
-1213 KCTITN
+1213 IFN
-1219 CINKGTIANNSTHSN
+1219 CINYGKIETKNNAGYG
-1234 KSSGG
+1234 GG
-1239 IVGNISENI
+1239 ILGANRTESYRVNI
-1248 QTTIENCYNNAD
+1248 Y
-1260 ITSLETTGKAGG
+1260 
-1272 IVGYLN
+1272 
-1278 AGCAAAITNCVNN
+1278 NCVNN
-1291 GNISKYGYKYGIV
+1291 ASVNNFSGNYGIIGYIQANSTIYVKYCYNNSSKVSELFDTTSSITSENNQNTSFTEGYEESIVTELNANISKFSDLYGYEYCH
-1304 GNDSF
+1304 N
-1309 GANSGTVSNCRFT
+1309 
-1322 TAYGINSALL
+1322 
-1332 GGSSNISSIDN
+1332 
-1343 ISFLSSELS
+1343 
-1352 TLPTVLN
+1352 
-1359 NWVNTKN
+1359 
-1366 ASEPGKYLSWA
+1366 WA

-1418 EAADLQQISTWSQS
+1418 ESADLQQIFQ
-1432 STLEN
+1432 L
-1437 VTFEMDYDVS
+1437 V
-1447 LDGIEWTPIGT
+1447 PI
-1458 VSNPFGGIFDGNNKS
+1458 F
-1473 IINFNNDSAGDGF
+1473 
-1486 ALFNRAKNASLKN
+1486 
-1499 IDISG
+1499 
-1504 QITVT
+1504 
-1509 TGPSPYSAGIVAMAD
+1509 
-1524 GCNIEN
+1524 
-1530 CKSNVNITSAIEG
+1530 
-1543 SCIAGIAANLT
+1543 
-1554 GVPSTI
+1554 
-1560 SNCLNLGTMDISK
+1560 
-1573 KTSNAGGI
+1573 
-1581 VAYVSI
+1581 
-1587 KDNTTFIRNVENKG
+1587 
-1601 NIKHSGAA
+1601 
-1609 TSSINL
+1609 
-1615 GGIVGLADTNSG
+1615 
-1627 GVIVIENSGNK
+1627 
-1638 GTIFSNAKN
+1638 
-1647 SNTAVT
+1647 
-1653 DSLKVHAGGI
+1653 
-1663 IGFEI
+1663 
-1668 NSKANNK
+1668 
-1675 VLNCFNVGQ
+1675 
-1684 ISGANINAAI
+1684 
-1694 VATGSTVAT
+1694 
-1703 IEYCYF
+1703 
-1709 DSTKCEMWKDSSNEE
+1709 
-1724 TTTVKKTYA
+1724 
-1733 DSGYNVSITVNS
+1733 
-1745 TDCYYVTTA
+1745 
-1754 LNTWIQSQSDSSLY
+1754 Y
-1768 TNWNNIHG
+1768 T
-1776 DNSAPG
+1776 
-1782 YGEPVLPIE
+1782 
-1791 QTP
+1791 

>member
-7 KHVIKFLSLFT
+7 KHVIKLLSLFT

-41 VVTGRISNSMDSS
+41 VVTGRISNSMDYS

-65 NELEK
+65 NESEK

-76 ATPSE
+76 ATPSDA
-81 STLEVKETIVSS
+81 TLEVKETIVSS

-135 NINSSSVTLPSI
+135 DISLSSVTLPSI
-147 TLQLNTAANATG
+147 QLQLNTAANATG

-164 IDVTGTGIESCK
+164 IDVTGTGIASCK
-176 VEFTNILDGIKPD
+176 VEFTNMLDGIKPD
-189 GFTANADTVSETGRE
+189 GFTANVVTDSGTGSK

-261 NNLLEITTSLIEGNR
+261 NNLLEITTSLIEGTR
-276 NHEVYVDSSASVSG
+276 NHEVYVNSSALDSG

-337 DTFITIE
+337 DTFIEIE
-344 PHHPINLTIKSKPES
+344 PHHPINLTIKSKADS

-374 FKGIDGGACLFTLQ
+374 FKGVDGGACLFTLQ

-399 DNTTPLGAYVYENA
+399 DTTAHLGAYIYENA

-427 VENDALSIK
+427 VENDALSIN

-444 YKTADNKYSTEEAD
+444 YKTAENKYSTEETG

-472 YAEDKRYLSGDGLA
+472 YAEDKQYLSGDGLA
-486 ASYMNIGIEDQQL
+486 TSYMNIGIEDQQL

-524 LTSIPAAGDTVYI
+524 LTSIPAAGETVYI

-551 SGYLFN
+551 SGYLSN
-557 ADGSKKILSSSG
+557 ADGTKIILSSTG

-587 NATTENWVPI
+587 NDNT
-597 GKTNSTYVPTSY
+597 
-609 PFSGN
+609 
-614 YAGNKKTIN
+614 KK
-623 IQMAYS
+623 
-629 SGTELTLGLFGYVKN
+629 
-644 GSVKDITVSGKITAD
+644 
-659 DISTVKLAAG
+659 
-669 VVSYLENG
+669 
-677 TVDGCVNDVKIIIKD
+677 
-692 TVSGAKI
+692 
-699 GGIVAEAMTGS
+699 
-710 KITNCISKNFVSVIN
+710 
-725 ANNIVCM
+725 
-732 GGVAGS
+732 
-738 AYGTLIDNVKNEKR
+738 
-752 IVCSSD
+752 
-758 SGVTAETGGIVG
+758 
-770 YLCDSKINN
+770 
-779 SINRG
+779 
-784 QVLLT
+784 
-789 SNGHAGGIV
+789 
-798 GSLFG
+798 
-803 TTNKIYNCYNENIVS
+803 
-818 ASNGYSAGIVGY
+818 
-830 AAINQSQTSVD
+830 
-841 IQNCVS
+841 
-847 YEKINENISQKSGII
+847 
-862 NVVKS
+862 
-867 TDSDPDTI
+867 
-875 GTISNCYWYIP
+875 
-886 SGITLEMK
+886 
-894 GTDDPDTTVENCS
+894 
-907 SFTLNSPA
+907 
-915 DEWYGTLASPVDA
+915 
-928 GEKTNIKALVYA
+928 
-940 LNSWVDYANKT
+940 
-951 SLVSDV
+951 
-957 TFKTVHFDKDNGN
+957 
-970 DNGNGLEFGTPPEG
+970 
-984 EPPAAPTGS
+984 
-993 LSSDFSDS
+993 
-1001 ILSLKDGGT
+1001 
-1010 TVYVKTAEDLKAFAA
+1010 
-1025 LVNSGSYG
+1025 
-1033 EDSAKLEVTDKTF
+1033 
-1046 TDITVEQTAD
+1046 
-1056 IDLTDLYDDSFTSW
+1056 W

-1093 GLFIKDD
+1093 GLLIKDD

-1110 TVRNG
+1110 YVRNG

-1123 GSINVSGACYA
+1123 GSINVSGSCYA

-1148 SNCTSYVT
+1148 SNCISYVT

-1175 VSHGSSGESYI
+1175 VSHDTTGESYI

-1219 CINKGTIANNSTHSN
+1219 CINKGTIANNSTHSY

-1239 IVGNISENI
+1239 IVGNISANNKA
-1248 QTTIENCYNNAD
+1248 TIENCYNNAD

-1291 GNISKYGYKYGIV
+1291 GNISNYGYKYGIV
-1304 GNDSF
+1304 GNDTF

-1322 TAYGINSALL
+1322 TAYGITSALY
-1332 GGSSNISSIDN
+1332 GSTNISSSDN
-1343 ISFLSSELS
+1343 ISFSSSELS

-1366 ASEPGKYLSWA
+1366 ASEPDKYLSWA

-1386 VPPPVVANP
+1386 VPPPVVTNP
-1395 PIAGHTYASTMAS
+1395 PIAGHTYASTMTS

-1418 EAADLQQISTWSQS
+1418 EAADLQQISNWSKS
-1432 STLEN
+1432 SKLEN
-1437 VTFEMDYDVS
+1437 VTFVMDYDVS
-1447 LDGIEWTPIGT
+1447 LDGVEWIPIGT
-1458 VSNPFGGIFDGNNKS
+1458 VSYPFGGIFDGNNKS

-1509 TGPSPYSAGIVAMAD
+1509 TGSSPYSAGIVAMAD

-1573 KTSNAGGI
+1573 KTSKAGGI
-1581 VAYVSI
+1581 VALVSI
-1587 KDNTTFIRNVENKG
+1587 NSNTTFIRNVENKG
-1601 NIKHSGAA
+1601 NIQHSGTA

-1615 GGIVGLADTNSG
+1615 GGIVGFADTNSG

-1638 GTIFSNAKN
+1638 GTITSNAKN
-1647 SNTAVT
+1647 LIASVG
-1653 DSLKVHAGGI
+1653 DSSKVHAGGI
-1663 IGFEI
+1663 IGFESY
-1668 NSKANNK
+1668 SKADNK
-1675 VLNCFNVGQ
+1675 VLNCFNVGE

-1724 TTTVKKTYA
+1724 TDTVKKTYA

-1745 TDCYYVTTA
+1745 TECYYVTTA
-1754 LNTWIQSQSDSSLY
+1754 LNTWIQSQSDVSLY
-1768 TNWNNIHG
+1768 TIWNNISG
-1776 DNSAPG
+1776 GNSAPG

>member
-26 LFDSQKIESMQDGPF
+26 LFDSQKIESKQEGPF

-76 ATPSE
+76 ATPSDA
-81 STLEVKETIVSS
+81 TLEVKETIVSS
-93 KDYSFVLDKGTW
+93 NDYSFVLDKGTW

-176 VEFTNILDGIKPD
+176 VEFTNMLGGSAPAE
-189 GFTANADTVSETGRE
+189 FTANAVTDSETGSKN
-204 IITLQP
+204 ITLQP

-229 NGTGIRLYSRTEMIT
+229 DGTGIRLYSRTEMIT

-261 NNLLEITTSLIEGNR
+261 NNLLEITASLIEGNR
-276 NHEVYVDSSASVSG
+276 NHEVYVNSSASVSG

-337 DTFITIE
+337 DTFIEIE
-344 PHHPINLTIKSKPES
+344 PHHPINLTIKSKDES

-374 FKGIDGGACLFTLQ
+374 FKGVDGGACLFTLQ

-399 DNTTPLGAYVYENA
+399 DNTANLGAYVYENA

-427 VENDALSIK
+427 VENDAPVIK

-444 YKTADNKYSTEEAD
+444 YKTADNKYSIEEAD

-472 YAEDKRYLSGDGLA
+472 YAEDKQYLSGDGLA
-486 ASYMNIGIEDQQL
+486 TSCMNIGIKDQQL
-499 ADSKKQKWEF
+499 DDSKKQKWEF

-551 SGYLFN
+551 SGFLFN
-557 ADGSKKILSSSG
+557 ADGNRINLSTTG
-569 ISFENVTFEQL
+569 ISFEGVTFEQL

-597 GKTNSTYVPTSY
+597 GKYNSATYATSY

-614 YAGNKKTIN
+614 YAGNKKTIK
-623 IQMAYS
+623 IIMSYS
-629 SGTELTLGLFGYVKN
+629 SGNELTLGVFGYVKN
-644 GSVKDITVSGKITAD
+644 GSVKDITVSGSITTD
-659 DISTVKLAAG
+659 GDSTVKLAAG
-669 VVSYLENG
+669 VVSYLEGG
-677 TVDGCVNDVKIIIKD
+677 TVDGCVNDVSIAIKNE
-692 TVSGAKI
+692 TVDGAKI
-699 GGIVAEAMTGS
+699 GGIV
-710 KITNCISKNFVSVIN
+710 
-725 ANNIVCM
+725 
-732 GGVAGS
+732 
-738 AYGTLIDNVKNEKR
+738 
-752 IVCSSD
+752 
-758 SGVTAETGGIVG
+758 G
-770 YLCDSKINN
+770 YLCYSKIYN

-784 QVLLT
+784 QVLLL
-789 SNGHAGGIV
+789 SDGHAGGIV
-798 GSLFG
+798 GSLYG
-803 TTNKIYNCYNENIVS
+803 TENENKIYNCYNENIVS

-830 AAINQSQTSVD
+830 AAINQSPISVD

-847 YEKINENISQKSGII
+847 YENINESDSQKSGII
-862 NVVKS
+862 NVVNS
-867 TDSDPDTI
+867 TASDPDSI
-875 GTISNCYWYIP
+875 GTIRNCYWYIP
-886 SGITLEMK
+886 SGKTLEMI
-894 GTDDPDTTVENCS
+894 GSDGSGTTVENCS

-915 DEWYGTLASPVDA
+915 DEWYGTLASPVTA
-928 GEKTNIKALVYA
+928 GENTNIKALVYA
-940 LNSWVDYANKT
+940 LNSWVNYANET
-951 SLVSDV
+951 SSGSDV
-957 TFKTVHFDKDNGN
+957 SFKNVYFDEP
-970 DNGNGLEFGTPPEG
+970 NGLEFGTPPAG

-1001 ILSLKDGGT
+1001 IQSLNTGGT
-1010 TVYVKTAEDLKAFAA
+1010 IVYVKTAEDLKAFAA

-1033 EDSAKLEVTDKTF
+1033 KDSATLEVTDKTF
-1046 TDITVEQTAD
+1046 TGITVEQTAD

-1070 VPIGNSPTER
+1070 IPIGTTEGYTTKW
-1080 FQGTYNGNNFKIE
+1080 FKGTYNGNGNQISNLNINATTDIAPALFGNVQNGTIQNVIVSGSVVCSSGDYVA
-1093 GLFIKDD
+1093 GLVNCLVSGTLENCVSNVNVT
-1100 NTSTDSGLFG
+1100 NTSAYTTSITGGVVANVKGGSKILNC
-1110 TVRNG
+1110 TNNG
-1115 SILNCNVF
+1115 SIE
-1123 GSINVSGACYA
+1123 
-1134 DNGGI
+1134 
-1139 VAILQDSTV
+1139 
-1148 SNCTSYVT
+1148 
-1156 IIYGST
+1156 
-1162 NTTAYA
+1162 NTGKSKY
-1168 AGGIVGK
+1168 AGGIAG
-1175 VSHGSSGESYI
+1175 VSDSSGTKYFV
-1186 DNCVNLGNI
+1186 NCK
-1195 TVSENTGY
+1195 NTGS
-1203 VGGIVGNISY
+1203 VTTSSTDTSSSAGGIISTNRG
-1213 KCTITN
+1213 KLEILN
-1219 CINKGTIANNSTHSN
+1219 CINYGKMETKNNAGYGGGILGANSTN
-1234 KSSGG
+1234 A
-1239 IVGNISENI
+1239 
-1248 QTTIENCYNNAD
+1248 YNVY
-1260 ITSLETTGKAGG
+1260 I
-1272 IVGYLN
+1272 Y
-1278 AGCAAAITNCVNN
+1278 NCVNN
-1291 GNISKYGYKYGIV
+1291 ASVNNFSGNFGIIGYTEAYSTIYVKYCYNNSSKVSELFDTTSSITSENNQNTSFTEGYEESIVTELNANISKFSDLYGYEYCH
-1304 GNDSF
+1304 N
-1309 GANSGTVSNCRFT
+1309 
-1322 TAYGINSALL
+1322 
-1332 GGSSNISSIDN
+1332 
-1343 ISFLSSELS
+1343 
-1352 TLPTVLN
+1352 
-1359 NWVNTKN
+1359 
-1366 ASEPGKYLSWA
+1366 WA

-1418 EAADLQQISTWSQS
+1418 EATDLQQISTWSQS

-1447 LDGIEWTPIGT
+1447 LDGIEWIPIGN
-1458 VSNPFGGIFDGNNKS
+1458 VSNPFGGSFDGNNKS

-1486 ALFNRAKNASLKN
+1486 ALFNRATNASLKN

-1554 GVPSTI
+1554 GSPSTI

-1573 KTSNAGGI
+1573 RTSKAGGI
-1581 VAYVSI
+1581 VALVSI
-1587 KDNTTFIRNVENKG
+1587 NSNTTFIRNVENKG
-1601 NIKHSGAA
+1601 NIQHSGTA
-1609 TSSINL
+1609 TTSINL
-1615 GGIVGLADTNSG
+1615 GGIVGFADTNSG

-1647 SNTAVT
+1647 SNASVV
-1653 DSLKVHAGGI
+1653 DSSKVHAGGI
-1663 IGFEI
+1663 IGFESY
-1668 NSKANNK
+1668 SKADNK

-1709 DSTKCEMWKDSSNEE
+1709 DSTKCEMWKDSSKEE
-1724 TTTVKKTYA
+1724 TDTVKKTYA

-1754 LNTWIQSQSDSSLY
+1754 LNTWIQSQSNSSLY
-1768 TNWNNIHG
+1768 SNWNNICG
-1776 DNSAPG
+1776 DNSATG

>member
-18 FMLFSCQG
+18 FMLFSCRG

-65 NELEK
+65 NESEK

-81 STLEVKETIVSS
+81 ATLEVKETIVSS

-147 TLQLNTAANATG
+147 ELKMNTAANATG

-189 GFTANADTVSETGRE
+189 GFTANAVTGSDNGSK

-221 RMEFYNGT
+221 RMEFYSETDGA
-229 NGTGIRLYSRTEMIT
+229 GIRLYSRTEMIT

-261 NNLLEITTSLIEGNR
+261 NNLLEITTSLIKGNR
-276 NHEVYVDSSASVSG
+276 NHEVYVDSSALDSG

-337 DTFITIE
+337 DTFIEIE
-344 PHHPINLTIKSKPES
+344 PHHPINLTIKSKTDS

-367 ESSRGIS
+367 ESSCGIS
-374 FKGIDGGACLFTLQ
+374 FKGITGEDCLFTLQ

-399 DNTTPLGAYVYENA
+399 DNTAPLGAYVYENA
-413 TVQLTGATYIDYIA
+413 TVHLTGATYIDYIA
-427 VENDALSIK
+427 VENDALIIN
-436 IPSELKKI
+436 IPSELIKI
-444 YKTADNKYSTEEAD
+444 YKTAENKYSTEEAG

-472 YAEDKRYLSGDGLA
+472 YAEDKQYLSGDGLA
-486 ASYMNIGIEDQQL
+486 TSYMNIGIEDQQL

-551 SGYLFN
+551 SGYLLN
-557 ADGSKKILSSSG
+557 ADGSKNFLSTTG

-580 EDIDLTT
+580 EDIDLTKNDNT
-587 NATTENWVPI
+587 KNWFPI
-597 GKTNSTYVPTSY
+597 GKTYSTLVSTSY

-614 YAGNKKTIN
+614 YAGNKKTIK
-623 IQMAYS
+623 IIMSYS

-644 GSVKDITVSGKITAD
+644 GSVKDITVSGSITTD
-659 DISTVKLAAG
+659 GDSTVKLAAG
-669 VVSYLENG
+669 VVSYLEGG
-677 TVDGCVNDVKIIIKD
+677 TVDGCVNDVSIAIKNE
-692 TVSGAKI
+692 TVDGAK
-699 GGIVAEAMTGS
+699 
-710 KITNCISKNFVSVIN
+710 
-725 ANNIVCM
+725 
-732 GGVAGS
+732 
-738 AYGTLIDNVKNEKR
+738 
-752 IVCSSD
+752 
-758 SGVTAETGGIVG
+758 TGGIVG
-770 YLCDSKINN
+770 YLCYSKIYN

-784 QVLLT
+784 QVLLL
-789 SNGHAGGIV
+789 SDGHAGGIV

-803 TTNKIYNCYNENIVS
+803 TENKIYNCYNDNIVS
-818 ASNGYSAGIVGY
+818 VYNGYSAGIVGY

-847 YEKINENISQKSGII
+847 YENINENDSQKSGII
-862 NVVKS
+862 NVVNS
-867 TDSDPDTI
+867 TASEPDSI

-886 SGITLEMK
+886 SGKTLEMK
-894 GTDDPDTTVENCS
+894 GPDGSGTTVENCS

-928 GEKTNIKALVYA
+928 GGKTGIKALVYA
-940 LNSWVDYANKT
+940 LNSWVDYANET
-951 SLVSDV
+951 PLVSDV
-957 TFKTVHFDKDNGN
+957 TFKNVYFDKDKDNGN
-970 DNGNGLEFGTPPEG
+970 GNGNGLEFGTPPEG

-1001 ILSLKDGGT
+1001 ILSLNNGGT
-1010 TVYVKTAEDLKAFAA
+1010 TVYVNTAEDLKAFAA

-1033 EDSAKLEVTDKTF
+1033 EDSATLEVTDKTF
-1046 TDITVEQTAD
+1046 ADITVEQTAD

-1093 GLFIKDD
+1093 GLLIKDD

-1110 TVRNG
+1110 YVRNG

-1123 GSINVSGACYA
+1123 GSINVSGSCYA

-1148 SNCTSYVT
+1148 KNCTSYVT
-1156 IIYGST
+1156 IFYGST
-1162 NTTAYA
+1162 SSSAYA

-1175 VSHGSSGESYI
+1175 VSHGTTGESYI

-1195 TVSENTGY
+1195 TVSDNTGY

-1219 CINKGTIANNSTHSN
+1219 CINKGTIANNSTHSY

-1239 IVGNISENI
+1239 IVGNISANNK
-1248 QTTIENCYNNAD
+1248 TTIENCYNNAD
-1260 ITSLETTGKAGG
+1260 ITSIETTGKAGG

-1291 GNISKYGYKYGIV
+1291 GNISKYEYKYGIV

-1343 ISFLSSELS
+1343 ISFSSSELS

-1447 LDGIEWTPIGT
+1447 LDGIEWTPIGN
-1458 VSNPFGGIFDGNNKS
+1458 VSNPFGGSFDGNNKT
-1473 IINFNNDSAGDGF
+1473 IRNFNNDSAGDGF
-1486 ALFNRAKNASLKN
+1486 ALFNRATNASLKN

-1504 QITVT
+1504 QITVNT
-1509 TGPSPYSAGIVAMAD
+1509 DSSPYSAGIVAMAD
-1524 GCNIEN
+1524 GCIIEN
-1530 CKSNVNITSAIEG
+1530 CKSNVNITSTIEG

-1554 GVPSTI
+1554 GSPSTI

-1573 KTSNAGGI
+1573 KTSKAGGI

-1587 KDNTTFIRNVENKG
+1587 NSNTTYIRNVENKG
-1601 NIKHSGAA
+1601 GIKHSGTA
-1609 TSSINL
+1609 TTSINL
-1615 GGIVGLADTNSG
+1615 GGVVGFADTNSG

-1638 GTIFSNAKN
+1638 GTITSNAKN
-1647 SNTAVT
+1647 SNASVG
-1653 DSLKVHAGGI
+1653 DSSKVHAGGI
-1663 IGFEI
+1663 IGFESY
-1668 NSKANNK
+1668 SKADNK
-1675 VLNCFNVGQ
+1675 VLNCFNVGE

-1694 VATGSTVAT
+1694 VATGSTDAT

-1709 DSTKCEMWKDSSNEE
+1709 DSTKCEMWKDSSKEE
-1724 TTTVKKTYA
+1724 TDTVKKTYA

-1754 LNTWIQSQSDSSLY
+1754 LNTWIQSQSNSSLY
-1768 TNWNNIHG
+1768 SNWNNICG
-1776 DNSAPG
+1776 DNSATG

>member
-26 LFDSQKIESMQDGPF
+26 LFDSQKIESKQEGPF

-81 STLEVKETIVSS
+81 PTLEVKETIVSS

-135 NINSSSVTLPSI
+135 NINSSSVTLPSVE
-147 TLQLNTAANATG
+147 LKMNTAANATG

-189 GFTANADTVSETGRE
+189 GFIANADTVSETGSKN
-204 IITLQP
+204 ITLQP

-229 NGTGIRLYSRTEMIT
+229 DGTGIRLYSRTEMIT

-261 NNLLEITTSLIEGNR
+261 NNLLEITASLIEGNR
-276 NHEVYVDSSASVSG
+276 NHEVYVNSSASVSG

-344 PHHPINLTIKSKPES
+344 PHHPINLTIKSKTDS

-367 ESSRGIS
+367 ESSCGIS
-374 FKGIDGGACLFTLQ
+374 FKGVDGGACLFTLQ

-399 DNTTPLGAYVYENA
+399 DNTAPLGAYVYENA

-427 VENDALSIK
+427 VENDAPVIK

-444 YKTADNKYSTEEAD
+444 YKTADNKYSTEETD

-472 YAEDKRYLSGDGLA
+472 YAEDKQYLSGDGLA
-486 ASYMNIGIEDQQL
+486 TSYMNIGIKDQQL
-499 ADSKKQKWEF
+499 DDSKKQKWEF

-524 LTSIPAAGDTVYI
+524 LTSIPAEGDTVYI
-537 KDAADLYALQTLVN
+537 KDATDLYALQTLVN
-551 SGYLFN
+551 SGYLLN
-557 ADGSKKILSSSG
+557 ADGSKNFLSTTG
-569 ISFENVTFEQL
+569 ISFEGVTFEQL

-587 NATTENWVPI
+587 NDNTKKWVPI

-614 YAGNKKTIN
+614 YAGNNKTIN
-623 IQMAYS
+623 ILMSYS

-644 GSVKDITVSGKITAD
+644 GSVKDITVSGNITTD
-659 DISTVKLAAG
+659 GDSTVKLAAG
-669 VVSYLENG
+669 VVSYLEG
-677 TVDGCVNDVKIIIKD
+677 GIVDGCVNDVIIVIKD

-710 KITNCISKNFVSVIN
+710 KITNCISKNFVSVAN
-725 ANNIVCM
+725 ANTTVCM
-732 GGVAGS
+732 GGIAGS
-738 AYGTLIDNVKNEKR
+738 AYGTLIDNVKNEKK

-770 YLCDSKINN
+770 YLCDSKIYN

-784 QVLLT
+784 QVLLL
-789 SNGHAGGIV
+789 SDGHAGGIV

-803 TTNKIYNCYNENIVS
+803 TENKIYNCYNDNIVS
-818 ASNGYSAGIVGY
+818 VYNGYSAGIVGY

-847 YEKINENISQKSGII
+847 YENINENDSQKSGII
-862 NVVKS
+862 NVVNS
-867 TDSDPDTI
+867 TASDPDTI

-894 GTDDPDTTVENCS
+894 GPDGSGTTVENCS

-915 DEWYGTLASPVDA
+915 DEWYGTLASPVNA
-928 GEKTNIKALVYA
+928 GEKTGIKALVYA

-951 SLVSDV
+951 PLVSDV
-957 TFKTVHFDKDNGN
+957 TFKNVCFDET
-970 DNGNGLEFGTPPEG
+970 NGLEFGAPPEG
-984 EPPAAPTGS
+984 EPPAAPTVS

-1001 ILSLKDGGT
+1001 IQSLNTGGT
-1010 TVYVKTAEDLKAFAA
+1010 IVYVKTAEDLKAFAA

-1033 EDSAKLEVTDKTF
+1033 KDSATLEVTDKTF

-1070 VPIGNSPTER
+1070 IPIGTTEGYTTKW
-1080 FQGTYNGNNFKIE
+1080 FKGTYNGNGNQISNLNINATTDIAPALFGNVQNGTIQNVIVSGSVVCSSGDYVA
-1093 GLFIKDD
+1093 GLVNCLVSGTLENCVSNVNVK
-1100 NTSTDSGLFG
+1100 NTSAYT
-1110 TVRNG
+1110 T
-1115 SILNCNVF
+1115 SIT
-1123 GSINVSGACYA
+1123 
-1134 DNGGI
+1134 GGI
-1139 VAILQDSTV
+1139 VASVKGGSKVL
-1148 SNCTSYVT
+1148 NCTNN
-1156 IIYGST
+1156 GSIE
-1162 NTTAYA
+1162 NTGNSNF
-1168 AGGIVGK
+1168 AGGIAG
-1175 VSHGSSGESYI
+1175 VSDSTSTNLFINCKNNGS
-1186 DNCVNLGNI
+1186 VI
-1195 TVSENTGY
+1195 TSSTDISSSA
-1203 VGGIVGNISY
+1203 GGIISTNKGQLNIF
-1213 KCTITN
+1213 N
-1219 CINKGTIANNSTHSN
+1219 CINYGKIETKNNAGYG
-1234 KSSGG
+1234 GG
-1239 IVGNISENI
+1239 ILGANRTESYRVNI
-1248 QTTIENCYNNAD
+1248 Y
-1260 ITSLETTGKAGG
+1260 
-1272 IVGYLN
+1272 
-1278 AGCAAAITNCVNN
+1278 NCVNN
-1291 GNISKYGYKYGIV
+1291 ASVNNFSGNYGIIGYIQANSTIYVKYCYNNSSKVSELFDTTSSITSENNQNTSFTEGYEESIVTELNANISKFSDLYGYEYCH
-1304 GNDSF
+1304 N
-1309 GANSGTVSNCRFT
+1309 
-1322 TAYGINSALL
+1322 
-1332 GGSSNISSIDN
+1332 
-1343 ISFLSSELS
+1343 
-1352 TLPTVLN
+1352 
-1359 NWVNTKN
+1359 
-1366 ASEPGKYLSWA
+1366 WA

-1395 PIAGHTYASTMAS
+1395 PIAGHTYASTMTS

-1418 EAADLQQISTWSQS
+1418 ESADLQQVSTWSQS

-1447 LDGIEWTPIGT
+1447 LDGIEWIPIGN
-1458 VSNPFGGIFDGNNKS
+1458 VSNPFGGSFDGNNKT

-1509 TGPSPYSAGIVAMAD
+1509 TGSSPYSAGIVVMAD

-1554 GVPSTI
+1554 GNPSTI

-1573 KTSNAGGI
+1573 KTSKAGGI

-1587 KDNTTFIRNVENKG
+1587 NSNTTYIRNVENKG
-1601 NIKHSGAA
+1601 GIKHSGTA

-1615 GGIVGLADTNSG
+1615 GGIVGFADTNSG

-1638 GTIFSNAKN
+1638 GTITSNAN
-1647 SNTAVT
+1647 NTNASVG
-1653 DSLKVHAGGI
+1653 DSSKVHAGGI
-1663 IGFEI
+1663 IGFESY
-1668 NSKANNK
+1668 SKADNK

-1694 VATGSTVAT
+1694 VATGSTDAT

-1709 DSTKCEMWKDSSNEE
+1709 DSTKCEMWKDSSKEE
-1724 TTTVKKTYA
+1724 TDTVKKTYA

-1745 TDCYYVTTA
+1745 TDCHYVTTA

-1768 TNWNNIHG
+1768 KTWNNING
-1776 DNSAPG
+1776 DNSATG

>member
-41 VVTGRISNSMDSS
+41 VVTGRISNSMDYS

-65 NELEK
+65 NESEK

-76 ATPSE
+76 ATPSDA
-81 STLEVKETIVSS
+81 TLEVKETIVSS

-135 NINSSSVTLPSI
+135 DISLSSVTLPSI
-147 TLQLNTAANATG
+147 QLQLNTAANATG

-164 IDVTGTGIESCK
+164 IDVTGTGIASCK
-176 VEFTNILDGIKPD
+176 VEFTNMLDGIKPD
-189 GFTANADTVSETGRE
+189 GFTANVVTDSGTGSK

-249 SSTSYVVKWNNE
+249 SSTSYVVKWDYE
-261 NNLLEITTSLIEGNR
+261 NNLLEITTSLIEGHR

-326 NDITG
+326 SDITG

-337 DTFITIE
+337 DTFIEIE
-344 PHHPINLTIKSKPES
+344 PHHPINLTIKSKADS

-374 FKGIDGGACLFTLQ
+374 FKGIDGGVCLFTLQ

-399 DNTTPLGAYVYENA
+399 DTTAHLGAYIYENA

-427 VENDALSIK
+427 VENDALSIN

-444 YKTADNKYSTEEAD
+444 YKTAENKYSTEETG

-472 YAEDKRYLSGDGLA
+472 YAEDKQYLSGDGLA

-524 LTSIPAAGDTVYI
+524 LTSIPAEGDTVYI

-551 SGYLFN
+551 SGYLSN
-557 ADGSKKILSSSG
+557 ADGTKIILSSTG

-597 GKTNSTYVPTSY
+597 GKPYSTYVPTSY

-614 YAGNKKTIN
+614 YAGNNKTIK

-629 SGTELTLGLFGYVKN
+629 SGTELTLGLFGCVKN
-644 GSVKDITVSGKITAD
+644 GSVKDITVSGDIKTD

-692 TVSGAKI
+692 TVSDAKI

-738 AYGTLIDNVKNEKR
+738 AYGTLIDNVKNEKK
-752 IVCSSD
+752 IACSSD

-770 YLCDSKINN
+770 YLCDSKIYN

-784 QVLLT
+784 QVLLL

-798 GSLFG
+798 GSLYG
-803 TTNKIYNCYNENIVS
+803 TENKVYNCYNEKYVS
-818 ASNGYSAGIVGY
+818 VYNGYSAGIVGY

-847 YEKINENISQKSGII
+847 YENINENDSQKSGII
-862 NVVKS
+862 NVVNS
-867 TDSDPDTI
+867 TASDPDTI

-894 GTDDPDTTVENCS
+894 GPDGSGTTVENCS
-907 SFTLNSPA
+907 SFTINSPA
-915 DEWYGTLASPVDA
+915 DEWYGTLASPVTA
-928 GEKTNIKALVYA
+928 GEKTGIKALVYA

-951 SLVSDV
+951 PLVSDV
-957 TFKTVHFDKDNGN
+957 TFKNVCFDET
-970 DNGNGLEFGTPPEG
+970 NGLEFGAPPEG

-1001 ILSLKDGGT
+1001 IQSLNTGGT
-1010 TVYVKTAEDLKAFAA
+1010 IVYVKTAEDLKAFAA

-1033 EDSAKLEVTDKTF
+1033 EGDANLEVTDKTF
-1046 TDITVEQTAD
+1046 TSITVEQTAD
-1056 IDLTDLYDDSFTSW
+1056 IDLAALYDDSFTTW

-1093 GLFIKDD
+1093 GLLIKDD

-1110 TVRNG
+1110 YVRNG

-1123 GSINVSGACYA
+1123 GSINVSGSCYA

-1148 SNCTSYVT
+1148 SNCISYVT

-1175 VSHGSSGESYI
+1175 VSHDTTGESYI

-1219 CINKGTIANNSTHSN
+1219 CINKGTIANNSTHSY

-1239 IVGNISENI
+1239 IVGNISANNKA
-1248 QTTIENCYNNAD
+1248 TIENCYNNAD

-1291 GNISKYGYKYGIV
+1291 GNISNYGYKYGIV
-1304 GNDSF
+1304 GNDTF

-1322 TAYGINSALL
+1322 TAYGITSALY
-1332 GGSSNISSIDN
+1332 GSTNISSSDN
-1343 ISFLSSELS
+1343 ISFSSSELS

-1366 ASEPGKYLSWA
+1366 ASEPDKYLSWA

-1432 STLEN
+1432 SKLEN

-1458 VSNPFGGIFDGNNKS
+1458 VSYPFGGIFDGNNKS

-1509 TGPSPYSAGIVAMAD
+1509 TGSSPYSAGIVAMAD

-1573 KTSNAGGI
+1573 KTSKAGGI
-1581 VAYVSI
+1581 VALVSI
-1587 KDNTTFIRNVENKG
+1587 NSNTTFIRNVENKG
-1601 NIKHSGAA
+1601 GIKHSGTA
-1609 TSSINL
+1609 TTSINL
-1615 GGIVGLADTNSG
+1615 GGIVGFADTNSG

-1638 GTIFSNAKN
+1638 GTITSNAKN
-1647 SNTAVT
+1647 LIASVG
-1653 DSLKVHAGGI
+1653 DSSKVHAGGI
-1663 IGFEI
+1663 IGFESY
-1668 NSKANNK
+1668 SKADNK
-1675 VLNCFNVGQ
+1675 VLNCFNVGE

-1724 TTTVKKTYA
+1724 TDTVKKTYA
-1733 DSGYNVSITVNS
+1733 DSGYNVVITVNS

-1768 TNWNNIHG
+1768 KTWNNIIG
-1776 DNSAPG
+1776 DNSATG

>member
-65 NELEK
+65 NESEK

-81 STLEVKETIVSS
+81 PTLEVKETIVSS

-147 TLQLNTAANATG
+147 ELKMNTAANATG

-164 IDVTGTGIESCK
+164 IDVTDTGIESCK
-176 VEFTNILDGIKPD
+176 VEFTNMLGGSAPAE
-189 GFTANADTVSETGRE
+189 FTANADTVSETGSK

-229 NGTGIRLYSRTEMIT
+229 NGAGIRLYSRTEMIT

-276 NHEVYVDSSASVSG
+276 NHEVYVNSSASVSG

-326 NDITG
+326 SDITG

-337 DTFITIE
+337 DTFIEIE
-344 PHHPINLTIKSKPES
+344 PHHPINLTIKSKSKSDS
-359 EIYKIQPT
+359 EIYKIQPA

-399 DNTTPLGAYVYENA
+399 DNTAPLGAYVYENA

-427 VENDALSIK
+427 VENDAPVIK
-436 IPSELKKI
+436 IPSELEKI

-466 YVPQTS
+466 YVPQSS
-472 YAEDKRYLSGDGLA
+472 YAEDKQYLSGDGLA
-486 ASYMNIGIEDQQL
+486 TSFMNIGIKDQQL

-557 ADGSKKILSSSG
+557 ADGTKITLSTIG

-587 NATTENWVPI
+587 NDNTNNWVPI

-614 YAGNKKTIN
+614 YAGNNKTIN
-623 IQMAYS
+623 ILMSYS
-629 SGTELTLGLFGYVKN
+629 SGNELTLGLFGYVKN
-644 GSVKDITVSGKITAD
+644 GSVKDITVSGNIKTND
-659 DISTVKLAAG
+659 TSTVKLAAG
-669 VVSYLENG
+669 IVSYLENG
-677 TVDGCVNDVKIIIKD
+677 TVDGCVNNVLIAIKD

-699 GGIVAEAMTGS
+699 GGIV
-710 KITNCISKNFVSVIN
+710 
-725 ANNIVCM
+725 
-732 GGVAGS
+732 
-738 AYGTLIDNVKNEKR
+738 
-752 IVCSSD
+752 
-758 SGVTAETGGIVG
+758 G
-770 YLCDSKINN
+770 YLVDSQIYN

-798 GSLFG
+798 GSLYG
-803 TTNKIYNCYNENIVS
+803 TTNKIYNCYNKNIVS

-847 YEKINENISQKSGII
+847 YENINENDSQKSGII
-862 NVVKS
+862 NVVNS
-867 TDSDPDTI
+867 TASDPDTI

-894 GTDDPDTTVENCS
+894 GPDGSGTTVENCS

-915 DEWYGTLASPVDA
+915 DEWYGTLASPVTA
-928 GEKTNIKALVYA
+928 GGKTGIKALVYA

-951 SLVSDV
+951 PLVSDV
-957 TFKTVHFDKDNGN
+957 EFKNVCFDET
-970 DNGNGLEFGTPPEG
+970 NGLEFGTPPEG

-1001 ILSLKDGGT
+1001 IQSLNTGGT

-1033 EDSAKLEVTDKTF
+1033 EASATLEVTDKTF

-1056 IDLTDLYDDSFTSW
+1056 IDLSDLYDGAFTTW
-1070 VPIGNSPTER
+1070 IPIGNSPTEL
-1080 FQGTYNGNNFKIE
+1080 FKGTYNGNNFKIE
-1093 GLFIKDD
+1093 GLLIKDD

-1123 GSINVSGACYA
+1123 GSINVSGMCYA
-1134 DNGGI
+1134 DNGSI

-1162 NTTAYA
+1162 SSTAYA

-1175 VSHGSSGESYI
+1175 VSHGDSGESYI

-1195 TVSENTGY
+1195 TVSDNTGY

-1219 CINKGTIANNSTHSN
+1219 CINKGTIANNSSN
-1234 KSSGG
+1234 SYKSSGG
-1239 IVGNISENI
+1239 IVGNISANNK
-1248 QTTIENCYNNAD
+1248 TTIENCYNNAD

-1304 GNDSF
+1304 GNDTF

-1322 TAYGINSALL
+1322 TAYGITSALL
-1332 GGSSNISSIDN
+1332 DGSSNITSIDN
-1343 ISFLSSELS
+1343 KSFSSSDLS
-1352 TLPTVLN
+1352 TLPTDLN

-1366 ASEPGKYLSWA
+1366 ASEPDKYLSWA

-1395 PIAGHTYASTMAS
+1395 PIAGHTYASTMSS

-1432 STLEN
+1432 SKLEN

-1458 VSNPFGGIFDGNNKS
+1458 VSYPFGGIFDGNNKT

-1486 ALFNRAKNASLKN
+1486 ALFNRATNASLKN

-1509 TGPSPYSAGIVAMAD
+1509 TDSSPYSAGIVAMAD
-1524 GCNIEN
+1524 GCTIEN

-1554 GVPSTI
+1554 GAPSTI

-1573 KTSNAGGI
+1573 KTSKAGGI

-1587 KDNTTFIRNVENKG
+1587 NSNTTFIRNVENMG
-1601 NIKHSGAA
+1601 GIKHSGTA
-1609 TSSINL
+1609 TTSINL
-1615 GGIVGLADTNSG
+1615 GGIVGFADTNSG

-1638 GTIFSNAKN
+1638 GTITSNAKN
-1647 SNTAVT
+1647 SNTSVG
-1653 DSLKVHAGGI
+1653 DSSKVHAGGI
-1663 IGFEI
+1663 IGFESY
-1668 NSKANNK
+1668 SKADNK
-1675 VLNCFNVGQ
+1675 VLNCFNVGE

-1694 VATGSTVAT
+1694 VATGSTAAT

-1709 DSTKCEMWKDSSNEE
+1709 DSTKCEMWKDSSKEE
-1724 TTTVKKTYA
+1724 TDTVKKTYA

-1745 TDCYYVTTA
+1745 TECYYVTTA

-1768 TNWNNIHG
+1768 TNWNNING
-1776 DNSAPG
+1776 DNSATG

>member
-7 KHVIKFLSLFT
+7 KHVIKLLSLFT

-41 VVTGRISNSMDSS
+41 VVTGRISNSMDYS

-65 NELEK
+65 NESEK

-76 ATPSE
+76 ATPSDA
-81 STLEVKETIVSS
+81 TLEVKETIVSS

-135 NINSSSVTLPSI
+135 DISLSSVTLPSI
-147 TLQLNTAANATG
+147 QLQLNTAANATG

-164 IDVTGTGIESCK
+164 IDVTGTGIASCK
-176 VEFTNILDGIKPD
+176 VEFTNMLDGIKPD
-189 GFTANADTVSETGRE
+189 GFTANVVTDSGTGSK

-249 SSTSYVVKWNNE
+249 SSTSYVVKWDYE
-261 NNLLEITTSLIEGNR
+261 NNLLEITTSLIEGHR

-326 NDITG
+326 SDITG

-337 DTFITIE
+337 NTFIEIE
-344 PHHPINLTIKSKPES
+344 PHHPINLTIKSNTDS

-374 FKGIDGGACLFTLQ
+374 FKGIDGGVCLFTLQ

-399 DNTTPLGAYVYENA
+399 DTTASLGAYVYENA

-427 VENDALSIK
+427 VENDALSIN

-444 YKTADNKYSTEEAD
+444 YKTAENKYSTEETG

-472 YAEDKRYLSGDGLA
+472 YAEDKQYLSGDGLA

-524 LTSIPAAGDTVYI
+524 LTSIPAEGDTVYI

-557 ADGSKKILSSSG
+557 ADGTKIILSSSG

-597 GKTNSTYVPTSY
+597 GKPYSTYVPTSY

-614 YAGNKKTIN
+614 YAGNNKTIK

-629 SGTELTLGLFGYVKN
+629 SGTELTLGLFGCVKN
-644 GSVKDITVSGKITAD
+644 GSVKDITVSGDIKTD

-692 TVSGAKI
+692 TVSDAKI

-738 AYGTLIDNVKNEKR
+738 AYGTLIDNVKNEKK
-752 IVCSSD
+752 IACSSD

-770 YLCDSKINN
+770 YLCDSKIYN

-784 QVLLT
+784 QVLLL

-798 GSLFG
+798 GSLYG
-803 TTNKIYNCYNENIVS
+803 TENKVYNCYNEKYVS
-818 ASNGYSAGIVGY
+818 VYNGYSAGIVGY
-830 AAINQSQTSVD
+830 AAINQSPTSVD

-847 YEKINENISQKSGII
+847 YENINENDSQKSGII
-862 NVVKS
+862 NVVNS
-867 TDSDPDTI
+867 TASDPDTI

-894 GTDDPDTTVENCS
+894 GPDGSGTTVENCS

-915 DEWYGTLASPVDA
+915 DEWYGTLASPVTA
-928 GEKTNIKALVYA
+928 GEKTGIKALVYA

-951 SLVSDV
+951 PLVSDV
-957 TFKTVHFDKDNGN
+957 TFKNVCFDET
-970 DNGNGLEFGTPPEG
+970 NGLEFGAPPEG

-1001 ILSLKDGGT
+1001 ILSLNSGGT
-1010 TVYVKTAEDLKAFAA
+1010 TVYVNTAEDLKAFAA

-1033 EDSAKLEVTDKTF
+1033 KDSATLEVTDKTF
-1046 TDITVEQTAD
+1046 TGITVEQTAD

-1070 VPIGNSPTER
+1070 IPIGNSPTER

-1093 GLFIKDD
+1093 GLLIKDD

-1110 TVRNG
+1110 YVRNG

-1123 GSINVSGACYA
+1123 GSINVSGSCYA

-1148 SNCTSYVT
+1148 SNCISYVT

-1175 VSHGSSGESYI
+1175 VSHDTTGESYI

-1219 CINKGTIANNSTHSN
+1219 CINKGTIANNSTHSY

-1239 IVGNISENI
+1239 IVGNISANNKA
-1248 QTTIENCYNNAD
+1248 TIENCYNNAD

-1291 GNISKYGYKYGIV
+1291 GNISNYGYKYGIV
-1304 GNDSF
+1304 GNDTF

-1322 TAYGINSALL
+1322 TAYGITSALY
-1332 GGSSNISSIDN
+1332 GSTNISSSDN
-1343 ISFLSSELS
+1343 ISFSSSELS

-1366 ASEPGKYLSWA
+1366 ASEPDKYLSWA

-1386 VPPPVVANP
+1386 VPPPVVTNP
-1395 PIAGHTYASTMAS
+1395 PIAGHTYASTMTS

-1418 EAADLQQISTWSQS
+1418 EAADLQQISNWSKS
-1432 STLEN
+1432 SKLEN
-1437 VTFEMDYDVS
+1437 VTFVMDYDVS
-1447 LDGIEWTPIGT
+1447 LDGVEWIPIGT
-1458 VSNPFGGIFDGNNKS
+1458 VSYPFGGIFDGNNKS

-1509 TGPSPYSAGIVAMAD
+1509 TGSSPYSAGIVAMAD

-1573 KTSNAGGI
+1573 KTSKAGGI
-1581 VAYVSI
+1581 VALVSI
-1587 KDNTTFIRNVENKG
+1587 NSNTTFIRNVENKG
-1601 NIKHSGAA
+1601 NIQHSGTA

-1615 GGIVGLADTNSG
+1615 GGIVGFADTNSG

-1638 GTIFSNAKN
+1638 GTITSNAKN
-1647 SNTAVT
+1647 LIASVG
-1653 DSLKVHAGGI
+1653 DSSKVHAGGI
-1663 IGFEI
+1663 IGFESY
-1668 NSKANNK
+1668 SKADNK
-1675 VLNCFNVGQ
+1675 VLNCFNVGE

-1724 TTTVKKTYA
+1724 TDTVKKTYA

-1745 TDCYYVTTA
+1745 TECYYVTTA
-1754 LNTWIQSQSDSSLY
+1754 LNTWIQSQSDVSLY
-1768 TNWNNIHG
+1768 TIWNNISG
-1776 DNSAPG
+1776 GNSAPG

>member
-26 LFDSQKIESMQDGPF
+26 LFDSQKIESMQEGPF

-65 NELEK
+65 NESEK

-81 STLEVKETIVSS
+81 PTLEVKETIVSS

-114 ATSDEIT
+114 ETSDEIT

-135 NINSSSVTLPSI
+135 NINSSSVTLPSVE
-147 TLQLNTAANATG
+147 LKMNTAANATG

-176 VEFTNILDGIKPD
+176 VEFTNMLDGSAPEE
-189 GFTANADTVSETGRE
+189 FTANADTVSETGSK

-229 NGTGIRLYSRTEMIT
+229 DGTGLRLYSRTEMIT

-276 NHEVYVDSSASVSG
+276 NHEVYVNSAASVSG

-296 PFNTFT
+296 PFKTFT

-374 FKGIDGGACLFTLQ
+374 FKGVDGGACLFTLQ

-399 DNTTPLGAYVYENA
+399 DNTAPLGAYIYENA

-427 VENDALSIK
+427 VENDAPVIK
-436 IPSELKKI
+436 IPSELIKI
-444 YKTADNKYSTEEAD
+444 YKTADNKYSPEETD

-472 YAEDKRYLSGDGLA
+472 YAEDKQYLFGDGLA
-486 ASYMNIGIEDQQL
+486 ASCMNIGIEDQQL

-524 LTSIPAAGDTVYI
+524 LTSIPAEGDTVYI

-551 SGYLFN
+551 SGYLLN
-557 ADGSKKILSSSG
+557 ADGKKITLSSSG

-587 NATTENWVPI
+587 NDNTKNWVPI
-597 GKTNSTYVPTSY
+597 GKTYSTYVPTNY

-614 YAGNKKTIN
+614 YAGNNKKIE
-623 IQMAYS
+623 ILMSYS

-644 GSVKDITVSGKITAD
+644 GSVKDITVSGSITTD
-659 DISTVKLAAG
+659 GDSTVKLAAG
-669 VVSYLENG
+669 IVSYLENG
-677 TVDGCVNDVKIIIKD
+677 TVDGCVNDVLISIKD

-710 KITNCISKNFVSVIN
+710 KITNCISKNFVSVAN
-725 ANNIVCM
+725 ANTTVCM
-732 GGVAGS
+732 GGIAGS
-738 AYGTLIDNVKNEKR
+738 AYGTLIDNVKNEKK

-770 YLCDSKINN
+770 YLCDSKIYN

-784 QVLLT
+784 QVLLL
-789 SNGHAGGIV
+789 SDGHAGGIV

-803 TTNKIYNCYNENIVS
+803 TENKIYNCYNDNIVS
-818 ASNGYSAGIVGY
+818 VYNGYSAGIVGY

-847 YEKINENISQKSGII
+847 YENINENDSQKSGII
-862 NVVKS
+862 NVVNS
-867 TDSDPDTI
+867 TASDPDTI

-894 GTDDPDTTVENCS
+894 GPDGSGTTVENCS
-907 SFTLNSPA
+907 SFTPNSPA
-915 DEWYGTLASPVDA
+915 DEWYGTLASPVTA
-928 GEKTNIKALVYA
+928 GGKTGIKALVYA
-940 LNSWVDYANKT
+940 LNSWVDYANET
-951 SLVSDV
+951 PLVSDV
-957 TFKTVHFDKDNGN
+957 TFKNVCFDET
-970 DNGNGLEFGTPPEG
+970 NGLEFGTPPEG

-993 LSSDFSDS
+993 LSSEFIDN
-1001 ILSLKDGGT
+1001 IKSLNTGGT

-1033 EDSAKLEVTDKTF
+1033 EASATLEVTDKTF

-1070 VPIGNSPTER
+1070 IPIGNSPTER

-1093 GLFIKDD
+1093 GLLIKDD

-1162 NTTAYA
+1162 NITAYA

-1195 TVSENTGY
+1195 TVRDNTGY

-1219 CINKGTIANNSTHSN
+1219 CINKGTITNNSSHSN

-1239 IVGNISENI
+1239 IVGNISANSK
-1248 QTTIENCYNNAD
+1248 TTIENCYNNAD
-1260 ITSLETTGKAGG
+1260 IISLDETGNAGG

-1304 GNDSF
+1304 GNDTF

-1322 TAYGINSALL
+1322 TAYGIYSALL

-1343 ISFLSSELS
+1343 ISFSSSELS

-1395 PIAGHTYASTMAS
+1395 PIAGHTYASTMTS

-1458 VSNPFGGIFDGNNKS
+1458 VSNPFGGSFDGNNKT

-1486 ALFNRAKNASLKN
+1486 ALFNRATNASLKN

-1504 QITVT
+1504 QITVNT
-1509 TGPSPYSAGIVAMAD
+1509 DSNPYSAGIVAMAD
-1524 GCNIEN
+1524 GCIIEN
-1530 CKSNVNITSAIEG
+1530 CKSNVNITSTIEG

-1554 GVPSTI
+1554 GTPSTI

-1573 KTSNAGGI
+1573 KNSKAGGI
-1581 VAYVSI
+1581 VALVSI
-1587 KDNTTFIRNVENKG
+1587 NSNTTFIRNVENKG
-1601 NIKHSGAA
+1601 GIKHSGTA
-1609 TSSINL
+1609 TTSINL
-1615 GGIVGLADTNSG
+1615 GGVVGFADTNSG

-1638 GTIFSNAKN
+1638 GTITSNAKN
-1647 SNTAVT
+1647 SNASVG
-1653 DSLKVHAGGI
+1653 DSSKVHAGGI
-1663 IGFEI
+1663 IGFESY
-1668 NSKANNK
+1668 SKVDNK

-1709 DSTKCEMWKDSSNEE
+1709 DSTKCEMWKDSSKEE
-1724 TTTVKKTYA
+1724 TDTVKKTYA

-1754 LNTWIQSQSDSSLY
+1754 LNTWIQSQSNSSLY
-1768 TNWNNIHG
+1768 SNWNNICG
-1776 DNSAPG
+1776 DNSATG

>member
-1 MNKITK
+1 
-7 KHVIKFLSLFT
+7 
-18 FMLFSCQG
+18 
-26 LFDSQKIESMQDGPF
+26 
-41 VVTGRISNSMDSS
+41 MDFS

-65 NELEK
+65 NESEK

-81 STLEVKETIVSS
+81 ATLEVKETIVSS

-147 TLQLNTAANATG
+147 ELKMNTAANATG

-176 VEFTNILDGIKPD
+176 VEFTNMLDGSAPEE
-189 GFTANADTVSETGRE
+189 FTANADTVSETGSK

-221 RMEFYNGT
+221 RMEFYNGSD
-229 NGTGIRLYSRTEMIT
+229 GAGIRLYSRTEMIT

-261 NNLLEITTSLIEGNR
+261 NNLLEITTSLIKGNR
-276 NHEVYVDSSASVSG
+276 NHEVYVNSSVSNSG

-316 ANIDYSIILC
+316 NNIDYSIILC
-326 NDITG
+326 SDITG

-337 DTFITIE
+337 DTFIEIE

-399 DNTTPLGAYVYENA
+399 DTTAHLGAYVYENA

-436 IPSELKKI
+436 IPSELIKI
-444 YKTADNKYSTEEAD
+444 YKTSENKYSTEEAG

-472 YAEDKRYLSGDGLA
+472 YAEDKQYLSGDGLA
-486 ASYMNIGIEDQQL
+486 TSYMNIGIKDQQL

-551 SGYLFN
+551 SGYLLN
-557 ADGSKKILSSSG
+557 ADGSKNFLSTTG
-569 ISFENVTFEQL
+569 ISFEGVTFEQL

-587 NATTENWVPI
+587 NDNTKKWVPI
-597 GKTNSTYVPTSY
+597 GKTNSTYVPTNY

-614 YAGNKKTIN
+614 YAGNNKKIE
-623 IQMAYS
+623 ILMSYS

-644 GSVKDITVSGKITAD
+644 GSVKDITVSGSITTD
-659 DISTVKLAAG
+659 GDSTVKLAAG
-669 VVSYLENG
+669 VVSYLEGG
-677 TVDGCVNDVKIIIKD
+677 TVDGCVNDVAISINEA
-692 TVSGAKI
+692 VQGAK
-699 GGIVAEAMTGS
+699 
-710 KITNCISKNFVSVIN
+710 
-725 ANNIVCM
+725 
-732 GGVAGS
+732 
-738 AYGTLIDNVKNEKR
+738 
-752 IVCSSD
+752 
-758 SGVTAETGGIVG
+758 TGGIVG
-770 YLCDSKINN
+770 YLVDSKIYN

-784 QVLLT
+784 QVLLL
-789 SNGHAGGIV
+789 SDGHAGGIV

-803 TTNKIYNCYNENIVS
+803 TENKIYNCYNDNIVS
-818 ASNGYSAGIVGY
+818 VYNGYSAGIVGY

-847 YEKINENISQKSGII
+847 YENINENDSQKSGII
-862 NVVKS
+862 NVVNS
-867 TDSDPDTI
+867 TVSDPDSI

-894 GTDDPDTTVENCS
+894 GPDGSGTTVENCS

-915 DEWYGTLASPVDA
+915 DEWYGTLASPVTA
-928 GEKTNIKALVYA
+928 GEKTGIKALVYA

-951 SLVSDV
+951 PLVSDV
-957 TFKTVHFDKDNGN
+957 TFKNVCFDET
-970 DNGNGLEFGTPPEG
+970 NGLEFGTPPEG

-993 LSSDFSDS
+993 LSSEFIDN
-1001 ILSLKDGGT
+1001 IKSLNTGGT

-1033 EDSAKLEVTDKTF
+1033 KDSATLEVTDKTF
-1046 TDITVEQTAD
+1046 TGITVEQTAD

-1070 VPIGNSPTER
+1070 IPIGNSPTER

-1093 GLFIKDD
+1093 GLLIKDD
-1100 NTSTDSGLFG
+1100 NTSTDSGVFG

-1123 GSINVSGACYA
+1123 GSINVLGACYA

-1175 VSHGSSGESYI
+1175 VSHGTSGESYI

-1213 KCTITN
+1213 KCTIIN
-1219 CINKGTIANNSTHSN
+1219 CINKGTITNNSTHSN

-1260 ITSLETTGKAGG
+1260 ITSLGTTGKAGG

-1291 GNISKYGYKYGIV
+1291 GNISKYGHKYGIV
-1304 GNDSF
+1304 GNDTF

-1322 TAYGINSALL
+1322 TAYGITSALL

-1343 ISFLSSELS
+1343 ISFSSSELS

-1447 LDGIEWTPIGT
+1447 LDGIEWTPIGN
-1458 VSNPFGGIFDGNNKS
+1458 VSNPFGGCFDGNNKS

-1486 ALFNRAKNASLKN
+1486 ALFNRATNASLKN

-1504 QITVT
+1504 QITVNT
-1509 TGPSPYSAGIVAMAD
+1509 DSSPYSAGIVAMAD
-1524 GCNIEN
+1524 GCIIEN
-1530 CKSNVNITSAIEG
+1530 CKSNVNITSTIEG

-1554 GVPSTI
+1554 GTPSTI

-1573 KTSNAGGI
+1573 KTSKAGGI

-1587 KDNTTFIRNVENKG
+1587 NSNTTYIRNVENKG
-1601 NIKHSGAA
+1601 GIKHSGTA
-1609 TSSINL
+1609 TTSINL
-1615 GGIVGLADTNSG
+1615 GGVVGFADTNSG

-1638 GTIFSNAKN
+1638 GTITSNAKN
-1647 SNTAVT
+1647 SNASVG
-1653 DSLKVHAGGI
+1653 DSSKVHAGGI
-1663 IGFEI
+1663 IGFESY
-1668 NSKANNK
+1668 SKADNK

-1694 VATGSTVAT
+1694 VATGSTDAT

-1709 DSTKCEMWKDSSNEE
+1709 DSTKCEMWKDSSKEE
-1724 TTTVKKTYA
+1724 TDTVKKTYA
-1733 DSGYNVSITVNS
+1733 DSGYNVTITVNS
-1745 TDCYYVTTA
+1745 TECHYVTTA
-1754 LNTWIQSQSDSSLY
+1754 LNTWIQSQSNSSLY
-1768 TNWNNIHG
+1768 KTWNNIHG
-1776 DNSAPG
+1776 NNSATG

>member
-26 LFDSQKIESMQDGPF
+26 LFDSHKIESKQEGPF

-65 NELEK
+65 NESEK

-76 ATPSE
+76 ATPSDA
-81 STLEVKETIVSS
+81 TLEVKETIVSS

-147 TLQLNTAANATG
+147 ELKMNTAANATG

-176 VEFTNILDGIKPD
+176 VEFTNMLDGSAPEE
-189 GFTANADTVSETGRE
+189 FTANADTVSETGSK

-276 NHEVYVDSSASVSG
+276 NHEVYVNSAASVSG

-331 APASGS
+331 APVSGS

-344 PHHPINLTIKSKPES
+344 PHHPINLTIKSKPDS
-359 EIYKIQPT
+359 EIYKIQPA
-367 ESSRGIS
+367 ESSCGIS
-374 FKGIDGGACLFTLQ
+374 FKGVDGGACLFTLQ

-399 DNTTPLGAYVYENA
+399 DNTAPLGAYVYENA

-427 VENDALSIK
+427 VENDAPVIK
-436 IPSELKKI
+436 IPSELEKI
-444 YKTADNKYSTEEAD
+444 YKTADNKYSTEETD

-472 YAEDKRYLSGDGLA
+472 YAEDKQYLSGDGLA
-486 ASYMNIGIEDQQL
+486 TSYMNIGIEDQQL

-551 SGYLFN
+551 SGYLSN
-557 ADGSKKILSSSG
+557 ADGTKIILSSTG

-587 NATTENWVPI
+587 NDNTNNWFPI
-597 GKTNSTYVPTSY
+597 GKPYSTYVQTSY

-614 YAGNKKTIN
+614 YAGNNKTIK

-629 SGTELTLGLFGYVKN
+629 SGTELTLGLFGCVKN
-644 GSVKDITVSGKITAD
+644 GSVKDITVSGDIKTD

-669 VVSYLENG
+669 VVSYLEGG

-738 AYGTLIDNVKNEKR
+738 AYGTLIDNVKNEKK
-752 IVCSSD
+752 IACSSD

-770 YLCDSKINN
+770 YLCDSKIYN

-784 QVLLT
+784 QVLLL
-789 SNGHAGGIV
+789 SDGHAGGIV
-798 GSLFG
+798 GSLYG
-803 TTNKIYNCYNENIVS
+803 IKNKIYNCYNENIVS
-818 ASNGYSAGIVGY
+818 VNNGYSAGIVGY

-847 YEKINENISQKSGII
+847 YENINANISQKSGII

-867 TDSDPDTI
+867 TASDPDTI

-894 GTDDPDTTVENCS
+894 GPDGSGTTVENCS
-907 SFTLNSPA
+907 SFTPNSPA
-915 DEWYGTLASPVDA
+915 DEWYGTLASPVTA
-928 GEKTNIKALVYA
+928 GGKTGIKALVYA
-940 LNSWVDYANKT
+940 LNSWVNYANET
-951 SLVSDV
+951 PLVSDV
-957 TFKTVHFDKDNGN
+957 EFKNVCFDET
-970 DNGNGLEFGTPPEG
+970 NGLEFGTPPEG

-993 LSSDFSDS
+993 LSSEFSDS
-1001 ILSLKDGGT
+1001 ILSLNNGETT

-1033 EDSAKLEVTDKTF
+1033 EDSATLEVTDKTF

-1056 IDLTDLYDDSFTSW
+1056 IDLTDLYDDSFTTW

-1093 GLFIKDD
+1093 GLVINAE

-1115 SILNCNVF
+1115 LILNCNVS
-1123 GSINVSGACYA
+1123 GRINVSGACYA

-1139 VAILQDSTV
+1139 VAILQDSTA

-1162 NTTAYA
+1162 NSIAYA

-1175 VSHGSSGESYI
+1175 VSHGTTGESYI

-1219 CINKGTIANNSTHSN
+1219 CINKGTIANNSTHSY

-1239 IVGNISENI
+1239 IVGNISANNKA
-1248 QTTIENCYNNAD
+1248 TIENCYNNAD
-1260 ITSLETTGKAGG
+1260 ITSLDETGKAGG

-1278 AGCAAAITNCVNN
+1278 TGCAAAITNCVNN
-1291 GNISKYGYKYGIV
+1291 GNISKYEYKYGIV
-1304 GNDSF
+1304 GNDTF
-1309 GANSGTVSNCRFT
+1309 GSNSGTVSNCHFT
-1322 TAYGINSALL
+1322 TGYGITSALL
-1332 GGSSNISSIDN
+1332 GGSSNITSTEN
-1343 ISFLSSELS
+1343 TSFSPSELS
-1352 TLPTVLN
+1352 DLPTVLN
-1359 NWVNTKN
+1359 NWVNNKN
-1366 ASEPGKYLSWA
+1366 TSNPDKYLSWA

-1386 VPPPVVANP
+1386 VPPPVVINP
-1395 PIAGHTYASTMAS
+1395 PIAGHTYASTMTS

-1447 LDGIEWTPIGT
+1447 LDGIEWTPIGN
-1458 VSNPFGGIFDGNNKS
+1458 VSNPFGGSFDGNNKS

-1486 ALFNRAKNASLKN
+1486 ALFNRATNASLKN

-1509 TGPSPYSAGIVAMAD
+1509 TGSSPYSAGIVAMAD

-1554 GVPSTI
+1554 GSPSTI

-1573 KTSNAGGI
+1573 KTSKAGGI

-1587 KDNTTFIRNVENKG
+1587 NSNTTFIRNVENKG
-1601 NIKHSGAA
+1601 GIKHSGTA
-1609 TSSINL
+1609 TTSINL
-1615 GGIVGLADTNSG
+1615 GGVVGFADTNSG

-1638 GTIFSNAKN
+1638 GTITSKAKN
-1647 SNTAVT
+1647 SNASVG
-1653 DSLKVHAGGI
+1653 DSSKVHAGGI
-1663 IGFEI
+1663 IGFESY
-1668 NSKANNK
+1668 SKADNK
-1675 VLNCFNVGQ
+1675 VLNCFNVGE

-1694 VATGSTVAT
+1694 VATGSTAAT

-1709 DSTKCEMWKDSSNEE
+1709 DSTKCEMWKDSSKEE
-1724 TTTVKKTYA
+1724 TDTVKKTYA

-1745 TDCYYVTTA
+1745 TDCHYVTTA

-1768 TNWNNIHG
+1768 TNWNNING
-1776 DNSAPG
+1776 DNSATG

>member
-26 LFDSQKIESMQDGPF
+26 LFDSQKIESKQEGPF

-65 NELEK
+65 NESEK

-81 STLEVKETIVSS
+81 PTLEVKETIVSS

-114 ATSDEIT
+114 ATSDDIT
-121 DSTIPILVSNNLEY
+121 DSTIPILVSDNLEY
-135 NINSSSVTLPSI
+135 NISSSSVTLPPI
-147 TLQLNTAANATG
+147 QLKFNTAANATG

-276 NHEVYVDSSASVSG
+276 NHEVYVDSSALDSG

-316 ANIDYSIILC
+316 NNIDYSIILC

-337 DTFITIE
+337 DTFIEIE
-344 PHHPINLTIKSKPES
+344 PHHPINLTIKSKDGS

-374 FKGIDGGACLFTLQ
+374 FKGIDGGDCLFTLQ

-399 DNTTPLGAYVYENA
+399 DNTAHLGAYVYENA

-427 VENDALSIK
+427 VENDAPVIK
-436 IPSELKKI
+436 IPSELEKI
-444 YKTADNKYSTEEAD
+444 YKTADNKYSIEETG
-458 NTLLKNFI
+458 NSLLKNFI

-472 YAEDKRYLSGDGLA
+472 YAEDKQYLSGDGLA
-486 ASYMNIGIEDQQL
+486 TSCMNIGIKDQQL
-499 ADSKKQKWEF
+499 DDSKKQKWEF

-537 KDAADLYALQTLVN
+537 KDAADFYALQTLVN
-551 SGYLFN
+551 SGYLLN
-557 ADGSKKILSSSG
+557 ADGSKNFLSTTG

-587 NATTENWVPI
+587 NDNTKKWVPI

-614 YAGNKKTIN
+614 YAGNNKTIN
-623 IQMAYS
+623 ILMSYS

-644 GSVKDITVSGKITAD
+644 GSVKDITVSGNITTD
-659 DISTVKLAAG
+659 GDSTVKLAAG

-677 TVDGCVNDVKIIIKD
+677 TVDGCVNDVLISIKD

-710 KITNCISKNFVSVIN
+710 KITNCISKNFVSVAN
-725 ANNIVCM
+725 ANTTVCM
-732 GGVAGS
+732 GGIAGS
-738 AYGTLIDNVKNEKR
+738 AYGTLIDNVKNEKK

-770 YLCDSKINN
+770 YLCDSKIYN

-784 QVLLT
+784 QVLLL
-789 SNGHAGGIV
+789 SDGHAGGIV

-803 TTNKIYNCYNENIVS
+803 TENKIYNCYNDNIVS
-818 ASNGYSAGIVGY
+818 VYNGYSAGIVGY

-847 YEKINENISQKSGII
+847 YENINENDSQKSGII
-862 NVVKS
+862 NVVNS
-867 TDSDPDTI
+867 TASDPDTI

-894 GTDDPDTTVENCS
+894 GPDGSGTTVENCS

-915 DEWYGTLASPVDA
+915 DEWYGTLASPVTA
-928 GEKTNIKALVYA
+928 GEKTGIKALVYA

-951 SLVSDV
+951 PLVSDV
-957 TFKTVHFDKDNGN
+957 TFKNVCFDET
-970 DNGNGLEFGTPPEG
+970 NGLEFGAPPEG

-1001 ILSLKDGGT
+1001 IQSLNTGGT
-1010 TVYVKTAEDLKAFAA
+1010 IVYVKTAEDLKAFAA

-1033 EDSAKLEVTDKTF
+1033 KDSATLEVTDKTF

-1070 VPIGNSPTER
+1070 IPIGTTEGYTTKW
-1080 FQGTYNGNNFKIE
+1080 FKGTYNGNGNQISNLNINATTDIAPALFGNVQNGTIQNVIVSGSVVCSSGDYVA
-1093 GLFIKDD
+1093 GLVNCLVSGTLENCVSNVNVK
-1100 NTSTDSGLFG
+1100 NTSAYT
-1110 TVRNG
+1110 T
-1115 SILNCNVF
+1115 SIT
-1123 GSINVSGACYA
+1123 
-1134 DNGGI
+1134 GGI
-1139 VAILQDSTV
+1139 VASVKGGSKVL
-1148 SNCTSYVT
+1148 NCTNN
-1156 IIYGST
+1156 GSIE
-1162 NTTAYA
+1162 NTGNSNF
-1168 AGGIVGK
+1168 AGGIAG
-1175 VSHGSSGESYI
+1175 VSDSTSTNLFINCKNNGS
-1186 DNCVNLGNI
+1186 VI
-1195 TVSENTGY
+1195 TSSTDISSSA
-1203 VGGIVGNISY
+1203 GGIISTNKGQLNIF
-1213 KCTITN
+1213 N
-1219 CINKGTIANNSTHSN
+1219 CINYGKIETKNNAGYG
-1234 KSSGG
+1234 GG
-1239 IVGNISENI
+1239 ILGANRTESYRVNI
-1248 QTTIENCYNNAD
+1248 Y
-1260 ITSLETTGKAGG
+1260 
-1272 IVGYLN
+1272 
-1278 AGCAAAITNCVNN
+1278 NCVNN
-1291 GNISKYGYKYGIV
+1291 ASVNNFSGNYGIIGYIQANSTIYVKYCYNNSSKVSELFDTTSSITSENNQNTSFTEGYEESIVTELNANISKFSDLYGYEYCH
-1304 GNDSF
+1304 N
-1309 GANSGTVSNCRFT
+1309 
-1322 TAYGINSALL
+1322 
-1332 GGSSNISSIDN
+1332 
-1343 ISFLSSELS
+1343 
-1352 TLPTVLN
+1352 
-1359 NWVNTKN
+1359 
-1366 ASEPGKYLSWA
+1366 WA

-1395 PIAGHTYASTMAS
+1395 PIAGHTYASTMTS

-1447 LDGIEWTPIGT
+1447 LDGIEWIPIGN
-1458 VSNPFGGIFDGNNKS
+1458 VSNPFGGSFDGNNKS

-1486 ALFNRAKNASLKN
+1486 ALFNRATNASLKN

-1504 QITVT
+1504 QITVNT
-1509 TGPSPYSAGIVAMAD
+1509 DSSPYSAGIVAMAD
-1524 GCNIEN
+1524 GCIIEN
-1530 CKSNVNITSAIEG
+1530 CKSNVNITSTIEG

-1554 GVPSTI
+1554 GSPSTI

-1573 KTSNAGGI
+1573 KTSKAGGI

-1587 KDNTTFIRNVENKG
+1587 NSNTTYIRNVENKG
-1601 NIKHSGAA
+1601 GIKHSGTA
-1609 TSSINL
+1609 TTSINL
-1615 GGIVGLADTNSG
+1615 GGVVGFADTNSG

-1638 GTIFSNAKN
+1638 GTITSNAKN
-1647 SNTAVT
+1647 SNASVG
-1653 DSLKVHAGGI
+1653 DSSKVHAGGI
-1663 IGFEI
+1663 IGFESY
-1668 NSKANNK
+1668 SKADNK
-1675 VLNCFNVGQ
+1675 VLNCFNVGE

-1694 VATGSTVAT
+1694 VATGSTAAT

-1709 DSTKCEMWKDSSNEE
+1709 DSTKCEMWKDSSKEE
-1724 TTTVKKTYA
+1724 TDTVKKTYA

-1745 TDCYYVTTA
+1745 TDCHYVTTA

-1768 TNWNNIHG
+1768 TNWNNING
-1776 DNSAPG
+1776 NNSATG

>member
-26 LFDSQKIESMQDGPF
+26 LFDSQKIESKQEGPF

-65 NELEK
+65 NESEK

-81 STLEVKETIVSS
+81 PTLEVKETIVSS

-105 TFYVEAYLV
+105 TFNVEAYLV

-176 VEFTNILDGIKPD
+176 VEFTNMLGGSAPEE
-189 GFTANADTVSETGRE
+189 FTANADTVSETGSK

-229 NGTGIRLYSRTEMIT
+229 NGTGLRLYSRTEMIT

-276 NHEVYVDSSASVSG
+276 NHEVYVNSAASVSG

-326 NDITG
+326 SDITG

-337 DTFITIE
+337 DTFIKIE
-344 PHHPINLTIKSKPES
+344 PHHPINLTIKSKTDS

-367 ESSRGIS
+367 ESSCGIS
-374 FKGIDGGACLFTLQ
+374 FKGVDGGACLFTLQ

-399 DNTTPLGAYVYENA
+399 DNTAPLGAYVYENA

-427 VENDALSIK
+427 VENDALSIN

-444 YKTADNKYSTEEAD
+444 YKTADNKYSIEEAD

-472 YAEDKRYLSGDGLA
+472 YAEDKQYLSGDGLA
-486 ASYMNIGIEDQQL
+486 TSCMNIGIKDQQL
-499 ADSKKQKWEF
+499 DDSKKQKWEF

-551 SGYLFN
+551 SGYLLN
-557 ADGSKKILSSSG
+557 ADGSKNFLSTTG

-587 NATTENWVPI
+587 NDNTKKWVPI

-614 YAGNKKTIN
+614 YTGNNKTIN
-623 IQMAYS
+623 ILMSYS

-644 GSVKDITVSGKITAD
+644 GSVKDITVSGNITTD
-659 DISTVKLAAG
+659 GDSTVKLAAG
-669 VVSYLENG
+669 VVSYLEG
-677 TVDGCVNDVKIIIKD
+677 GIVDGCVNDVIIVIKD

-725 ANNIVCM
+725 ANTTVCM
-732 GGVAGS
+732 GGIAGS
-738 AYGTLIDNVKNEKR
+738 AYSTLIDNVKNGKK
-752 IVCSSD
+752 IACSSD

-770 YLCDSKINN
+770 YLCDSKIYN

-784 QVLLT
+784 QVLLL
-789 SNGHAGGIV
+789 SDGHAGGIV

-803 TTNKIYNCYNENIVS
+803 TENKIYNCYNDNIVS
-818 ASNGYSAGIVGY
+818 VYNGYSAGIVGY

-847 YEKINENISQKSGII
+847 YENINENDSQKSGII
-862 NVVKS
+862 NVVNS
-867 TDSDPDTI
+867 TASDPDTI

-894 GTDDPDTTVENCS
+894 GPDGSGTTVENCS

-915 DEWYGTLASPVDA
+915 DEWYGTLASPVTA
-928 GEKTNIKALVYA
+928 GEKTGIKALVYA

-951 SLVSDV
+951 PLVSDV
-957 TFKTVHFDKDNGN
+957 TFKNVCFDET
-970 DNGNGLEFGTPPEG
+970 NGLEFGAPPEG

-1001 ILSLKDGGT
+1001 IQSLNTGGT
-1010 TVYVKTAEDLKAFAA
+1010 IVYVKTAEDLKAFAA

-1033 EDSAKLEVTDKTF
+1033 KDSATLEVTDKTF
-1046 TDITVEQTAD
+1046 TGITVEQTAD
-1056 IDLTDLYDDSFTSW
+1056 IDLTDLYDDSFPSW
-1070 VPIGNSPTER
+1070 VPIGTTEGYTTKW
-1080 FQGTYNGNNFKIE
+1080 FKGTYNGNGNQISNLNINATTDIAPALFGNVQNGTIQNVIVSGSVVCSSGDYVA
-1093 GLFIKDD
+1093 GLVNCLVSGTLENCVSNVNVK
-1100 NTSTDSGLFG
+1100 NTSAYT
-1110 TVRNG
+1110 T
-1115 SILNCNVF
+1115 SIT
-1123 GSINVSGACYA
+1123 
-1134 DNGGI
+1134 GGI
-1139 VAILQDSTV
+1139 VARVKGGSKVL
-1148 SNCTSYVT
+1148 NCTNN
-1156 IIYGST
+1156 GSIE
-1162 NTTAYA
+1162 NTGNSNF
-1168 AGGIVGK
+1168 AGGIAG
-1175 VSHGSSGESYI
+1175 VSDSTSTNLFINCKNNGS
-1186 DNCVNLGNI
+1186 VI
-1195 TVSENTGY
+1195 TSSTDISSSA
-1203 VGGIVGNISY
+1203 GGIISTNKGQLNIF
-1213 KCTITN
+1213 N
-1219 CINKGTIANNSTHSN
+1219 CINYGKIETKNNAGYG
-1234 KSSGG
+1234 GG
-1239 IVGNISENI
+1239 ILGANRTESYRVNI
-1248 QTTIENCYNNAD
+1248 Y
-1260 ITSLETTGKAGG
+1260 
-1272 IVGYLN
+1272 
-1278 AGCAAAITNCVNN
+1278 NCVNN
-1291 GNISKYGYKYGIV
+1291 ASVNNFSGNYGIIGYIQANSTIYVKYCYNNSSKVSELFDTTSSITSENNQNTSFTEGYEESIVTELNANISKFSDLYGYEYCH
-1304 GNDSF
+1304 N
-1309 GANSGTVSNCRFT
+1309 
-1322 TAYGINSALL
+1322 
-1332 GGSSNISSIDN
+1332 
-1343 ISFLSSELS
+1343 
-1352 TLPTVLN
+1352 
-1359 NWVNTKN
+1359 
-1366 ASEPGKYLSWA
+1366 WA

-1395 PIAGHTYASTMAS
+1395 PIAGHTYASTMTS

-1418 EAADLQQISTWSQS
+1418 ESADLQQVSTWSQS

-1447 LDGIEWTPIGT
+1447 LDGIEWIPIGN
-1458 VSNPFGGIFDGNNKS
+1458 VSNPFGGSFDGNNKT

-1486 ALFNRAKNASLKN
+1486 ALFNRATNASLKN

-1504 QITVT
+1504 QITVNT
-1509 TGPSPYSAGIVAMAD
+1509 DSNPYSAGIVAMAD
-1524 GCNIEN
+1524 GCIIEN
-1530 CKSNVNITSAIEG
+1530 CKSNVNITSTIEG

-1554 GVPSTI
+1554 GTPSTI

-1573 KTSNAGGI
+1573 KTSKAGGI

-1587 KDNTTFIRNVENKG
+1587 NSNTTYIRNVENKG
-1601 NIKHSGAA
+1601 GIKHSGTA
-1609 TSSINL
+1609 TTSINL
-1615 GGIVGLADTNSG
+1615 GGVVGFADTNSG

-1638 GTIFSNAKN
+1638 GTITSNAKN
-1647 SNTAVT
+1647 SNASVV
-1653 DSLKVHAGGI
+1653 DSSKVHAGGI
-1663 IGFEI
+1663 IGFESY
-1668 NSKANNK
+1668 SKADNK
-1675 VLNCFNVGQ
+1675 VLNCFNVGE

-1694 VATGSTVAT
+1694 VATGSTHAT

-1709 DSTKCEMWKDSSNEE
+1709 DSTKCEMWKDSSKEE
-1724 TTTVKKTYA
+1724 TDTVKKTYA
-1733 DSGYNVSITVNS
+1733 DSGYNVTITVNS
-1745 TDCYYVTTA
+1745 TECHYVTTA

-1768 TNWNNIHG
+1768 KTWNNING
-1776 DNSAPG
+1776 DNSATG

>member
-7 KHVIKFLSLFT
+7 KHFIKFLSLFT
-18 FMLFSCQG
+18 FMLFSCRG
-26 LFDSQKIESMQDGPF
+26 LFDSQKIESMQEGPF
-41 VVTGRISNSMDSS
+41 VVTGRIFNSMDSS

-65 NELEK
+65 NESEK

-81 STLEVKETIVSS
+81 ATLEVKETIVSS

-135 NINSSSVTLPSI
+135 NINSSSVTLPSVE
-147 TLQLNTAANATG
+147 LKMNTAANATG

-176 VEFTNILDGIKPD
+176 VEFTNILGGSAPAE
-189 GFTANADTVSETGRE
+189 FTANAVTVSETGSK

-229 NGTGIRLYSRTEMIT
+229 NGTGLRLYSRTEMIT

-276 NHEVYVDSSASVSG
+276 NHEVYVNSAASVSG

-326 NDITG
+326 SDITG

-337 DTFITIE
+337 DTFIKIE
-344 PHHPINLTIKSKPES
+344 PHHPINLTIKSKTDS

-367 ESSRGIS
+367 ESSCGIS
-374 FKGIDGGACLFTLQ
+374 FKGVDGGACHFTLQ

-399 DNTTPLGAYVYENA
+399 DNTAPLGAYVYENA

-427 VENDALSIK
+427 VENDAPVIK
-436 IPSELKKI
+436 IPSELEKI
-444 YKTADNKYSTEEAD
+444 YKTADNKYSIEETG

-472 YAEDKRYLSGDGLA
+472 YAEDKQYLSGDGLA
-486 ASYMNIGIEDQQL
+486 TSCMNIGIKDQQL
-499 ADSKKQKWEF
+499 DDSKKQKWEF

-551 SGYLFN
+551 SGYLLN
-557 ADGSKKILSSSG
+557 ADGSKNFLSTTG

-597 GKTNSTYVPTSY
+597 GKYNSATYATSY

-614 YAGNKKTIN
+614 YAGNKKTIK
-623 IQMAYS
+623 IIMPYS

-644 GSVKDITVSGKITAD
+644 GSVKDITVSGNIITD
-659 DISTVKLAAG
+659 VDSTVKLAAG
-669 VVSYLENG
+669 VVSYLEGG
-677 TVDGCVNDVKIIIKD
+677 TVDGCVNDVSIAIKNG
-692 TVSGAKI
+692 TVKGAKI
-699 GGIVAEAMTGS
+699 GGIVAEAITGS
-710 KITNCISKNFVSVIN
+710 KITNCISKQFVSVAN
-725 ANNIVCM
+725 ANNIVYM
-732 GGVAGS
+732 GGIAGS
-738 AYGTLIDNVKNEKR
+738 AYGTLIDNVKNEKK
-752 IVCSSD
+752 IVCSGA
-758 SGVTAETGGIVG
+758 SGVTAEAGGIVG
-770 YLCDSKINN
+770 YLCDSKIYN

-784 QVLLT
+784 QVLLL
-789 SNGHAGGIV
+789 SDGHAGGIV

-803 TTNKIYNCYNENIVS
+803 TENKIYNCYNDNIVS

-830 AAINQSQTSVD
+830 AAINQSPISVD
-841 IQNCVS
+841 IKNCVS
-847 YEKINENISQKSGII
+847 YGNIDESDSQKSGII
-862 NVVKS
+862 NVVNS
-867 TDSDPDTI
+867 TASEPDSI

-886 SGITLEMK
+886 SGKTLEMK
-894 GTDDPDTTVENCS
+894 GPNGSGTTVENCS

-928 GEKTNIKALVYA
+928 GGKTGIKALVYA
-940 LNSWVDYANKT
+940 LNSWVNYANET
-951 SLVSDV
+951 PLVSDV
-957 TFKTVHFDKDNGN
+957 EFKNVCFDET
-970 DNGNGLEFGTPPEG
+970 NGLEFGTPPTG

-993 LSSDFSDS
+993 LSSEFIDN
-1001 ILSLKDGGT
+1001 IKSLNTGGT

-1033 EDSAKLEVTDKTF
+1033 EDSAKLEVSDKTF
-1046 TDITVEQTAD
+1046 AGITVEQTAD
-1056 IDLTDLYDDSFTSW
+1056 IDLTDLYDGSFTTW
-1070 VPIGNSPTER
+1070 VPIGKSSTER

-1093 GLFIKDD
+1093 GLLIKDD
-1100 NTSTDSGLFG
+1100 NTYTDSGLFG
-1110 TVRNG
+1110 YVRNG

-1139 VAILQDSTV
+1139 VAILQESTV

-1239 IVGNISENI
+1239 IVGNISANNK
-1248 QTTIENCYNNAD
+1248 TTIENCYNNAD

-1291 GNISKYGYKYGIV
+1291 GNISNYSNKYGIV

-1322 TAYGINSALL
+1322 TAYGIASALL

-1343 ISFLSSELS
+1343 ISFSSSELS
-1352 TLPTVLN
+1352 TLPTDLN

-1395 PIAGHTYASTMAS
+1395 PIAGHTYASTVTS

-1437 VTFEMDYDVS
+1437 VTFVMDYDVS
-1447 LDGIEWTPIGT
+1447 LDGIEWIPIGT
-1458 VSNPFGGIFDGNNKS
+1458 VSNPFGGSFDGNNKT

-1486 ALFNRAKNASLKN
+1486 ALFNRATNASLKN

-1504 QITVT
+1504 QITVNT
-1509 TGPSPYSAGIVAMAD
+1509 DSSPYSAGIVAMAD
-1524 GCNIEN
+1524 GCIIEN
-1530 CKSNVNITSAIEG
+1530 CKSNVNITSTIEG

-1554 GVPSTI
+1554 GSPSTI

-1573 KTSNAGGI
+1573 KTSKAGGI

-1587 KDNTTFIRNVENKG
+1587 NSNTTYIRNVENKG
-1601 NIKHSGAA
+1601 GIKHSGTA
-1609 TSSINL
+1609 TTSINL
-1615 GGIVGLADTNSG
+1615 GGIVGFADTNSG

-1638 GTIFSNAKN
+1638 GTITSNAKN
-1647 SNTAVT
+1647 SNVSVV
-1653 DSLKVHAGGI
+1653 DSSKVHAGGI
-1663 IGFEI
+1663 IGFESY
-1668 NSKANNK
+1668 SKADNK
-1675 VLNCFNVGQ
+1675 VLNCFNLGQ

-1694 VATGSTVAT
+1694 VATGSTAAT

-1709 DSTKCEMWKDSSNEE
+1709 DSTKCEMWKDSSKEE
-1724 TTTVKKTYA
+1724 TDTVKKTYA

-1768 TNWNNIHG
+1768 KTWNNING
-1776 DNSAPG
+1776 DNSATG

>member
-26 LFDSQKIESMQDGPF
+26 LFDSQKIESKQEGPF

-65 NELEK
+65 NESEK

-76 ATPSE
+76 ATPSDA
-81 STLEVKETIVSS
+81 TLEVKETIVSS

-135 NINSSSVTLPSI
+135 NINSSSVTLPSVE
-147 TLQLNTAANATG
+147 LKMNTAANATG

-189 GFTANADTVSETGRE
+189 GFTKNADTVSETGSK

-221 RMEFYNGT
+221 RMEFYSGSD
-229 NGTGIRLYSRTEMIT
+229 GTGIRLYSRTEMIT

-276 NHEVYVDSSASVSG
+276 NHEVYVNSAASVSG

-326 NDITG
+326 SDITG
-331 APASGS
+331 ASASGS
-337 DTFITIE
+337 DTFIEFE
-344 PHHPINLTIKSKPES
+344 PHHPINLTIKSKTDS

-367 ESSRGIS
+367 ESSCGIS
-374 FKGIDGGACLFTLQ
+374 FKGVDGGACLFTLQ

-399 DNTTPLGAYVYENA
+399 DNTAHLGAYVYENA

-427 VENDALSIK
+427 VENDAPVIK
-436 IPSELKKI
+436 IPSELEKI
-444 YKTADNKYSTEEAD
+444 YKTADNKYSIEETG

-472 YAEDKRYLSGDGLA
+472 YAEDKQYLSGDGLA
-486 ASYMNIGIEDQQL
+486 TSCMNIGIKDQQL
-499 ADSKKQKWEF
+499 DDSKKQKWEF

-557 ADGSKKILSSSG
+557 ADGSKNFLSTTG

-587 NATTENWVPI
+587 NDNTKKWVPI
-597 GKTNSTYVPTSY
+597 GKTYSTLVPTSY

-614 YAGNKKTIN
+614 YAGNNKTIN
-623 IQMAYS
+623 ILMSYS

-644 GSVKDITVSGKITAD
+644 GSVKDITVSGSITTD
-659 DISTVKLAAG
+659 GDSTVKLAAG
-669 VVSYLENG
+669 VVSYLEGG
-677 TVDGCVNDVKIIIKD
+677 TVDGCVNDVSIAIKNE
-692 TVSGAKI
+692 TVQGAKI
-699 GGIVAEAMTGS
+699 GGIVADAMSAS
-710 KITNCISKNFVSVIN
+710 KITNCISKKIVSVAN
-725 ANNIVCM
+725 ANTTVCM
-732 GGVAGS
+732 GGIAGS
-738 AYGTLIDNVKNEKR
+738 AYGTLIDNVKNEKK
-752 IVCSSD
+752 IICSGD
-758 SGVTAETGGIVG
+758 SGLTAETGGIVG
-770 YLCDSKINN
+770 YLCDSKIYN

-784 QVLLT
+784 QVLLL
-789 SNGHAGGIV
+789 SDGHAGGIV

-803 TTNKIYNCYNENIVS
+803 TENKIYNCYNDNIVS
-818 ASNGYSAGIVGY
+818 VYNGYSAGIVGY

-847 YEKINENISQKSGII
+847 YENINENDSQKSGII
-862 NVVKS
+862 NVVNS
-867 TDSDPDTI
+867 TASDPDTI

-894 GTDDPDTTVENCS
+894 GPDGSGTTVENCS

-915 DEWYGTLASPVDA
+915 DEWYGTLASPVTA
-928 GEKTNIKALVYA
+928 GEKTGIKALVYA

-951 SLVSDV
+951 PLVSDV
-957 TFKTVHFDKDNGN
+957 TFKNVCFDET
-970 DNGNGLEFGTPPEG
+970 NGLEFGAPPEG
-984 EPPAAPTGS
+984 EPPAAPTCS

-1001 ILSLKDGGT
+1001 IQSLNTGGT
-1010 TVYVKTAEDLKAFAA
+1010 IVYVKTAEDLKAFAA

-1033 EDSAKLEVTDKTF
+1033 KDSATLEVTDKTF
-1046 TDITVEQTAD
+1046 TGITVEQTAD

-1070 VPIGNSPTER
+1070 IPIGTTEGYTTKW
-1080 FQGTYNGNNFKIE
+1080 FKGTYNGNGNQISNLNINATTDIAPALFGNVQNGTIQNVIVSGSVVCSSGDYVA
-1093 GLFIKDD
+1093 GLVNCLVSGTLENCVSNVNVK
-1100 NTSTDSGLFG
+1100 NTSAYT
-1110 TVRNG
+1110 T
-1115 SILNCNVF
+1115 SIT
-1123 GSINVSGACYA
+1123 
-1134 DNGGI
+1134 GGI
-1139 VAILQDSTV
+1139 VASVKGGSKVL
-1148 SNCTSYVT
+1148 NCTNN
-1156 IIYGST
+1156 GSIE
-1162 NTTAYA
+1162 NTGNSNF
-1168 AGGIVGK
+1168 AGGIAG
-1175 VSHGSSGESYI
+1175 VSDSTSTNLFINCKNNGS
-1186 DNCVNLGNI
+1186 VI
-1195 TVSENTGY
+1195 TSSTDISSSA
-1203 VGGIVGNISY
+1203 GGIISTNKGQLNIF
-1213 KCTITN
+1213 N
-1219 CINKGTIANNSTHSN
+1219 CINYGKIETKNNAGYG
-1234 KSSGG
+1234 GG
-1239 IVGNISENI
+1239 ILGANRTESYRVNI
-1248 QTTIENCYNNAD
+1248 Y
-1260 ITSLETTGKAGG
+1260 
-1272 IVGYLN
+1272 
-1278 AGCAAAITNCVNN
+1278 NCVNN
-1291 GNISKYGYKYGIV
+1291 ASVNNFSGNYGIIGYIQANSTIYVKYCYNNSSKVSELFDTTSSITSENNQNTSFTEGYEESIVTELNANISKFSDLYGYEYCH
-1304 GNDSF
+1304 N
-1309 GANSGTVSNCRFT
+1309 
-1322 TAYGINSALL
+1322 
-1332 GGSSNISSIDN
+1332 
-1343 ISFLSSELS
+1343 
-1352 TLPTVLN
+1352 
-1359 NWVNTKN
+1359 
-1366 ASEPGKYLSWA
+1366 WA

-1418 EAADLQQISTWSQS
+1418 ESADLQQISNWSQS

-1437 VTFEMDYDVS
+1437 VTFVMDYDVS
-1447 LDGIEWTPIGT
+1447 LDGTEWIPIGN
-1458 VSNPFGGIFDGNNKS
+1458 VSNPFGGWLDGNNKS

-1486 ALFNRAKNASLKN
+1486 ALFNRATNASLKN

-1509 TGPSPYSAGIVAMAD
+1509 TGSSPYSAGIVAMAD

-1554 GVPSTI
+1554 GTPSTI

-1573 KTSNAGGI
+1573 KNSKAGGI
-1581 VAYVSI
+1581 VALVSI
-1587 KDNTTFIRNVENKG
+1587 NSNTTFIRNVENKG
-1601 NIKHSGAA
+1601 GIKHSGTA
-1609 TSSINL
+1609 TTSINL
-1615 GGIVGLADTNSG
+1615 GGVVGFADTNSG

-1638 GTIFSNAKN
+1638 GSITSNAKN
-1647 SNTAVT
+1647 SNASVG
-1653 DSLKVHAGGI
+1653 DSSKVHAGGI
-1663 IGFEI
+1663 IGFESY
-1668 NSKANNK
+1668 SKADNK

-1694 VATGSTVAT
+1694 VATGSTTAT

-1709 DSTKCEMWKDSSNEE
+1709 DSTKCEMWKDSSKEE
-1724 TTTVKKTYA
+1724 TDTVKKTYA

-1745 TDCYYVTTA
+1745 TDCHYVTTA

-1768 TNWNNIHG
+1768 TNWNNING
-1776 DNSAPG
+1776 DNSATG